1 MRCPR
6 RRVAAAHALSIVTAQ
21 NGGVQPDP
29 KAASALGVASS
40 AMSLRDTI
48 VEVEDFD
55 LEQKFT
61 LVRGRVLLTGVQA
74 LVRLP
79 IDQHRADARRGL
91 RTATFIS
98 GYQGSPLGTV
108 DLTIERHRDVLDAH
122 DVVWVPGVNEELAAS
137 AVWGSQEPLL
147 GPLRSHD
154 GVVGMWYGKGPGVD
168 RCGDVFK
175 HANFKGTAP
184 NGGVLALAGD
194 DPLAKSS
201 TLPTQVEP
209 SFYDAQI
216 PILYPGSMQEII
228 DLGLHGIALSR
239 YSGLWVAFKIVTTI
253 ADGFGI
259 AEVAPDRIVPTLP
272 ELEIDGRPWR
282 HAQRP
287 GLVTPLSL
295 EQERDIAYGRL
306 EAAVA
311 YAAANGLNEISGATG
326 AARLG
331 IAAAGRTFAELRQ
344 ALADLGLDDDALR
357 RFGIRL
363 LRLGMVWP
371 MEPEIVRR
379 FAGGLNEILVL
390 DEKRAFIELFV
401 RDILYGRAGAPRIVG
416 KTDERGRRLVP
427 ADGELSADRIAA
439 VVADRLRSGVL
450 GGEVGSLPVAVEA
463 RLALIEAA
471 SKAGAAEV
479 ARAPYWC
486 SGCPHNRST
495 AVPDGSFAAAG
506 VGCHAMA
513 LWIDDRAKVVHQ
525 MGGEGATWI
534 GRAPFT
540 DRPHMF
546 QNVGDGT
553 FFHSASL
560 AVRAAVAAGVDITY
574 KILYNGAVAM
584 TGGQDVAGVMGVPEL
599 TRAMA
604 AEGVGR
610 IIVCSDEPGRHAGGG
625 PLATGAEVWGR
636 DRLEEAQLLLRD
648 TPGVTV
654 LIYDQQCAA
663 EKRRER
669 KRGLRP
675 TPTKRIFINEA
686 VCEGCGDCGA
696 KSHCLSV
703 QPVDT
708 ELGPKTRIHQS
719 SCNFDYTCIEG
730 DCPSFIR
737 VKTRTAKN
745 RTAGTAAGAASAS
758 GAAGAARTVR
768 AQPPA
773 DIEEPD
779 RPVPGPGGYA
789 VFMAGVGGT
798 GVVTVSQVLA
808 TAALLDGL
816 HVLGLDQTGLSQK
829 GGPVVSHLRFFDG
842 EASGANLIGAGDA
855 DCYLG
860 LDLLVAADPKN
871 LTRADP
877 ARTLAVVSTSKL
889 PTGDMVAHPDETYPD
904 IDGLLSAIDGATR
917 AGDSVRLDADR
928 MADALLGTAMPA
940 NVLALGAAY
949 QAGGIPVSAVSIE
962 RAIELNGVA
971 VAANI
976 AAFRWGRV
984 YRRDGA
990 DGLVSL
996 AGVAAAATSPEAP
1009 VAAPGLGL
1017 DSVPARAKAAAKA
1030 LVQASGL
1037 AQVPGP
1043 AGAAL
1048 AEMVER
1054 RAADLVDYQSAGL
1067 ASEYVDFVA
1076 AASARER
1083 EVMGERTEL
1092 AAAVAHYLYKL
1103 TAYKD
1108 EYEVARLHLRPGL
1121 RQALRDAVGEYAGYR
1136 ILLHPPALRALG
1148 LKRKISLGPLQ
1159 RPALAVLKAMR
1170 RLRGTPLDLFGY
1182 AKVRRVERQLIADYR
1197 ALMEAELDTL
1207 TPDTC
1212 ERAVKLAQLP
1222 EVIRGYEDVKL
1233 AGVDRFR
1240 EQVRAIRNPDTQPV
1254 TLTPKPAS

>member
-1 MRCPR
+1 MPSDA
-6 RRVAAAHALSIVTAQ
+6 VPQT
-21 NGGVQPDP
+21 
-29 KAASALGVASS
+29 
-40 AMSLRDTI
+40 
-48 VEVEDFD
+48 EDFD
-55 LEQKFT
+55 LDRKFT
-61 LVRGRVLLTGVQA
+61 LERGRVLVTGVQA

-79 IDQHRADARRGL
+79 IDQHRADAARGL

-108 DLTIERHRDVLDAH
+108 DLTIERHLDLLTAH
-122 DVVWVPGVNEELAAS
+122 DVVWVPGVNEELAAT

-147 GPLRSHD
+147 GPLARHD

-184 NGGVLALAGD
+184 NGGVLVLAGD
-194 DPLAKSS
+194 DPMAKSS

-209 SFYDAQI
+209 AFYDAQI
-216 PILYPGSMQEII
+216 PVLYPGTMQEVI

-239 YSGLWVAFKIVTTI
+239 YSGLWTAFKIVTTV
-253 ADGFGI
+253 ADGFGV
-259 AEVAPDRIVPTLP
+259 AEVAPNRIMPVDP
-272 ELEIDGRPWR
+272 ELEIDGEPWR
-282 HAQRP
+282 HVQRP

-295 EQERDIAYGRL
+295 EQEKDIVYGRL
-306 EAAVA
+306 EAATA
-311 YAAANGLNEISGATG
+311 YAAANGLNEISGAAG

-331 IAAAGRTFAELRQ
+331 IAAAGRTFTELRQ
-344 ALADLGLDDDALR
+344 ALDDLGLNDEALR
-357 RFGIRL
+357 HFGIRL
-363 LRLGMVWP
+363 LRLGIVWP
-371 MEPEIVRR
+371 VEPEIVRR
-379 FAGGLNEILVL
+379 FAGGLDEILVL

-401 RDILYGRAGAPRIVG
+401 RDILYGRAGAPRVVG
-416 KTDERGRRLVP
+416 KTDEQGRRLVP
-427 ADGELSADRIAA
+427 ADGELSADRIA
-439 VVADRLRSGVL
+439 VVIADRLRSGVL
-450 GGEVGSLPVAVEA
+450 GGEVGALPVAVEA

-471 SKAGAAEV
+471 ARAGEAEV
-479 ARAPYWC
+479 ARTPYWC

-495 AVPDGSFAAAG
+495 AAPDGSFVGAG

-513 LWIDDRAKVVHQ
+513 LWIDDRAQIVHQ

-540 DRPHMF
+540 ERHHIF

-584 TGGQDVAGVMGVPEL
+584 TGGQDVAGSIGVAEL
-599 TRAMA
+599 TQAMA
-604 AEGVGR
+604 AEGVSR
-610 IIVCSDEPGRHAGGG
+610 IIVCSDDPDRHTSGAA
-625 PLATGAEVWGR
+625 LAEGADVWGR
-636 DRLEEAQLLLRD
+636 DRLDEAQIALRD

-708 ELGPKTRIHQS
+708 ELGTKTRIHQS

-737 VKTRTAKN
+737 VKTRPGPA
-745 RTAGTAAGAASAS
+745 RTSATVAAGTGRAAPSA
-758 GAAGAARTVR
+758 
-768 AQPPA
+768 PPA
-773 DIEEPD
+773 DIAEPD
-779 RPVPGPGGYA
+779 RPVPGPDGFT

-816 HVLGLDQTGLSQK
+816 GVIGLDQTGLSQK
-829 GGPVVSHLRFFDG
+829 GGPVVSHLRFFNG
-842 EASGANLIGAGDA
+842 EASGANLIGAGGT

-860 LDLLVAADPKN
+860 MDLLVAADPKN
-871 LTRADP
+871 LAKADRD
-877 ARTLAVVSTSKL
+877 RTLAVVSTSKL
-889 PTGDMVAHPDETYPD
+889 PTGDMVAHTEETYPD
-904 IDGLLSAIDGATR
+904 TDRLLATIDGATR
-917 AGDSVRLDADR
+917 AGDGVRLDADR
-928 MADALLGTAMPA
+928 MADALLCTAMPA
-940 NVLALGAAY
+940 NVLVLGAAY
-949 QAGGIPVSAVSIE
+949 QAGGIPVSAASIE

-976 AAFRWGRV
+976 AAFRWGRL
-984 YRRDGA
+984 YRRDGI

-996 AGVAAAATSPEAP
+996 AGVAGVASAAAPTPTEP
-1009 VAAPGLGL
+1009 TAPGLGL
-1017 DSVPARAKAAAKA
+1017 DAVGARAKAAARS
-1030 LVQASGL
+1030 LVKNSGL
-1037 AQVPGP
+1037 AASTTE

-1048 AEMVER
+1048 AETVQR
-1054 RAADLVDYQSAGL
+1054 RAADLVDYQSREL
-1067 ASEYVDFVA
+1067 ASAYVDFVD

-1083 EVMGERTEL
+1083 EAMGDRTEL
-1092 AAAVAHYLYKL
+1092 ADSVARYLYKL

-1108 EYEVARLHLRPGL
+1108 EYEVARLHLRPGM
-1121 RQALRDAVGEYAGYR
+1121 ADAVRDAVGDFAGYR
-1136 ILLHPPALRALG
+1136 ILLHPPVLGALG
-1148 LKRKISLGPLQ
+1148 LKRKISLGPFQ
-1159 RPALAVLKAMR
+1159 RPALAVLKGLR
-1170 RLRGTPLDLFGY
+1170 RLRGTPLDVFGY
-1182 AKVRRVERQLIADYR
+1182 AGVRRTERELIAEYR
-1197 ALMEAELDTL
+1197 SLMQTELDAL
-1207 TPDTC
+1207 TPDTYG
-1212 ERAVKLAQLP
+1212 RALQLAQLP
-1222 EVIRGYEDVKL
+1222 DIIRGYEDVKL
-1233 AGVDRFR
+1233 ANVERFR
-1240 EQVRAIRNPDTQPV
+1240 EQVRAIRSPGTRSV
-1254 TLTPKPAS
+1254 ALTAKPAG

>member
-1 MRCPR
+1 M
-6 RRVAAAHALSIVTAQ
+6 Q
-21 NGGVQPDP
+21 Q
-29 KAASALGVASS
+29 
-40 AMSLRDTI
+40 
-48 VEVEDFD
+48 DFD
-55 LEQKFT
+55 LDQKFT
-61 LVRGRVLLTGVQA
+61 LERGRVLLTGVQA

-79 IDQHRADARRGL
+79 IDQHRADAARGL

-108 DLTIERHRDVLDAH
+108 DLTIERNTALMEAH
-122 DVVWVPGVNEELAAS
+122 DVVWVPGVNEELAAT

-147 GPLRSHD
+147 GPLARHD

-184 NGGVLALAGD
+184 NGGVLVLAGD
-194 DPLAKSS
+194 DPMAKSS

-209 SFYDAQI
+209 TFYDAQI
-216 PILYPGSMQEII
+216 PVLYPGTMQEVI

-239 YSGLWVAFKIVTTI
+239 YSGLWTAFKVVTTV

-259 AEVAPDRIVPTLP
+259 AEVGPDRIVPIDP
-272 ELEIDGRPWR
+272 GLEIDGQPWR
-282 HAQRP
+282 HIQRP

-295 EQERDIAYGRL
+295 EQEKDIAYGRL

-331 IAAAGRTFAELRQ
+331 IVAAGRTFQELRQ
-344 ALADLGLDDDALR
+344 ALGDIGLDDDGLR

-379 FAGGLNEILVL
+379 FAGGLDEILVL

-401 RDILYGRAGAPRIVG
+401 RDILYGRAGAPRVVG

-427 ADGELSADRIAA
+427 ADGELGADRIAA
-439 VVADRLRSGVL
+439 IVADRLRSGVL
-450 GGEVGSLPVAVEA
+450 GGEVGALPVAVEA

-471 SKAGAAEV
+471 ARAGEAEV
-479 ARAPYWC
+479 ARTPYWC

-495 AVPDGSFAAAG
+495 VVPDGSFVGAG

-513 LWIDDRAKVVHQ
+513 LWIDDRAQIVHQ

-540 DRPHMF
+540 DRSHMF

-584 TGGQDVAGVMGVPEL
+584 TGGQDVAGAIGVPEL
-599 TRAMA
+599 TQSMD
-604 AEGVGR
+604 AEGVSR
-610 IIVCSDEPGRHAGGG
+610 IIVCSDDPDRHTGDA
-625 PLATGAEVWGR
+625 PLAEGAEIWGR
-636 DRLEEAQLLLRD
+636 GRLEEAQLALRD

-654 LIYDQQCAA
+654 LIYDQECAA

-708 ELGPKTRIHQS
+708 ELGTKTRIHQS

-730 DCPSFIR
+730 DCPSFIQ
-737 VKTRTAKN
+737 VKTRPAK
-745 RTAGTAAGAASAS
+745 AKAAAAGAVRVA
-758 GAAGAARTVR
+758 R
-768 AQPPA
+768 AQPPH
-773 DIEEPD
+773 DIAEPD
-779 RPVPGPGGYA
+779 LPVPGPDGYGL
-789 VFMAGVGGT
+789 FMAGVGGT

-816 HVLGLDQTGLSQK
+816 DVMGVDQTGLSQK

-842 EASGANLIGAGDA
+842 EAKGANLIGAGGA

-871 LTRADP
+871 LAKADP
-877 ARTLAVVSTSKL
+877 ERTVAVVSTSKL
-889 PTGDMVAHPDETYPD
+889 PTGDMVAHVEETYPD
-904 IDGLLSAIDGATR
+904 IAEMLATIDGATR
-917 AGDSVRLDADR
+917 SGASVRLDADR

-949 QAGGIPVSAVSIE
+949 QAGGIPVSAASIE

-971 VAANI
+971 VATNI

-984 YRRDGA
+984 YVREGT

-996 AGVAAAATSPEAP
+996 AGVASAATAETTA
-1009 VAAPGLGL
+1009 AAPGLGL
-1017 DSVPARAKAAAKA
+1017 DSVPARAKATARS
-1030 LVQASGL
+1030 LVQNSGL
-1037 AQVPGP
+1037 AAIPTDG
-1043 AGAAL
+1043 GAAMV
-1048 AEMVER
+1048 ETVER
-1054 RAADLVDYQSAGL
+1054 RAADLVHYQSREL
-1067 ASEYVDFVA
+1067 ASQYVDFVDA
-1076 AASARER
+1076 AAARER
-1083 EVMGERTEL
+1083 EVMGDRTEL
-1092 AAAVAHYLYKL
+1092 AEAVARYLYKL

-1108 EYEVARLHLRPGL
+1108 EYEVARLHLRPGV
-1121 RQALRDAVGEYAGYR
+1121 ADAMRDAVGDFAGYR
-1136 ILLHPPALRALG
+1136 ILLHPPMLRALG
-1148 LKRKISLGPLQ
+1148 LKRKISMGPFQ
-1159 RPALAVLKAMR
+1159 RPALVVLKALR
-1170 RLRGTPLDLFGY
+1170 RLRGTPFDLFGY
-1182 AKVRRVERQLIADYR
+1182 AKVRRVERELIAEYR
-1197 ALMEAELDTL
+1197 TLMEAELDSL
-1207 TPDTC
+1207 TPATY

-1222 EVIRGYEDVKL
+1222 DVIRGYEDVKL
-1233 AGVDRFR
+1233 AGVERFR
-1240 EQVRAIRNPDTQPV
+1240 QEVRAIRSPDARPV
-1254 TLTPKPAS
+1254 ALTAKPAG

>member
-1 MRCPR
+1 
-6 RRVAAAHALSIVTAQ
+6 
-21 NGGVQPDP
+21 
-29 KAASALGVASS
+29 
-40 AMSLRDTI
+40 MSLRDTDERI
-48 VEVEDFD
+48 RSNPPPGNEDFD
-55 LEQKFT
+55 LDQKFT
-61 LVRGRVLLTGVQA
+61 LERGRVLVTGVQA

-79 IDQHRADARRGL
+79 IDQHRADAARGL

-108 DLTIERHRDVLDAH
+108 DLTIERNMDLLADH
-122 DVVWVPGVNEELAAS
+122 DVVWVPGVNEELAAT

-147 GPLRSHD
+147 GPLARHD

-184 NGGVLALAGD
+184 NGGVLVLAGD
-194 DPLAKSS
+194 DPMAKSS

-209 SFYDAQI
+209 AFYDAQI
-216 PILYPGSMQEII
+216 PILYPGTMQEVI

-239 YSGLWVAFKIVTTI
+239 YSGLWAAFKVVTTV
-253 ADGFGI
+253 ADGFGV
-259 AEVAPDRIVPTLP
+259 AEVAPDRIVPVDP
-272 ELEIDGRPWR
+272 GLEVDGVPWR
-282 HAQRP
+282 HVQRP

-295 EQERDIAYGRL
+295 EQEKDIAYGRL
-306 EAAVA
+306 EAATA
-311 YAAANGLNEISGATG
+311 YAAANGLNEISGAAG

-331 IAAAGRTFAELRQ
+331 IVAAGRTFEEMRQ
-344 ALADLGLDDDALR
+344 ALGDLGLDDEALR
-357 RFGIRL
+357 HFGIRL

-371 MEPEIVRR
+371 LEPEIVRR
-379 FAGGLNEILVL
+379 FAGGLDEILVL

-401 RDILYGRAGAPRIVG
+401 RDILYGRTGAPRVVG

-427 ADGELSADRIAA
+427 ADGELSADRIAV

-450 GGEVGSLPVAVEA
+450 GGEVGALPVAVEA
-463 RLALIEAA
+463 RLGLIEAA
-471 SKAGAAEV
+471 ARAGEAEV
-479 ARAPYWC
+479 ARTPYWC

-495 AVPDGSFAAAG
+495 EAPEGSFVGAG

-513 LWIDDRAKVVHQ
+513 LWIDDRAQIVHQ

-540 DRPHMF
+540 DRPHIF

-560 AVRAAVAAGVDITY
+560 AVRAAVAAGIDITY

-584 TGGQDVAGVMGVPEL
+584 TGGQDVAGSIGVPEL
-599 TRAMA
+599 TQAMA
-604 AEGVGR
+604 AEGVSR
-610 IIVCSDEPGRHAGGG
+610 IIVCSDDPDRHTDGG
-625 PLATGAEVWGR
+625 PLAEGTDIWGR
-636 DRLEEAQLLLRD
+636 DRLDEAQIALRD

-708 ELGPKTRIHQS
+708 ELGTKTRIHQS

-737 VKTRTAKN
+737 VKTRPDPA
-745 RTAGTAAGAASAS
+745 RASARAGAAV
-758 GAAGAARTVR
+758 AAGGGRAAPS
-768 AQPPA
+768 PPPT
-773 DIEEPD
+773 DIAEPE
-779 RPVPGPGGYA
+779 RPVPGPDGFA

-808 TAALLDGL
+808 TAALLDG
-816 HVLGLDQTGLSQK
+816 VGVMGVDQTGLSQK

-842 EASGANLIGAGDA
+842 EASGANLIGAGGT

-871 LTRADP
+871 LAKADRD
-877 ARTLAVVSTSKL
+877 RTLAVVSTSKL
-889 PTGDMVAHPDETYPD
+889 PTGDMVAHVTETYPD
-904 IDGLLSAIDGATR
+904 TGQMLSTIDGATR
-917 AGDSVRLDADR
+917 AGAGVRLDADR
-928 MADALLGTAMPA
+928 MADSLLGTAMPA
-940 NVLALGAAY
+940 NVLVLGAAY
-949 QAGGIPVSAVSIE
+949 QAGGIPVSAASIE

-984 YRRDGA
+984 YGRDGI

-996 AGVAAAATSPEAP
+996 AGVAGVANPASAETES
-1009 VAAPGLGL
+1009 AAPGLGL
-1017 DSVPARAKAAAKA
+1017 DSAGARAKATARS
-1030 LVQASGL
+1030 LVEDSGL
-1037 AQVPGP
+1037 AAAPGDG
-1043 AGAAL
+1043 GAAL
-1048 AEMVER
+1048 AETVER
-1054 RAADLVDYQSAGL
+1054 RAADLVDYQSQRL
-1067 ASEYVDFVA
+1067 ASQYVDFVD

-1083 EVMGERTEL
+1083 EVMGDRTEL
-1092 AAAVAHYLYKL
+1092 ADSVARYLYKL

-1108 EYEVARLHLRPGL
+1108 EYEVARLHLRPGM
-1121 RQALRDAVGEYAGYR
+1121 ADAVRDAVGDFAGYR
-1136 ILLHPPALRALG
+1136 ILLLPPALRALG

-1159 RPALAVLKAMR
+1159 RPALAVLKGLR
-1170 RLRGTPLDLFGY
+1170 RLRGTPFDVFGY
-1182 AKVRRVERQLIADYR
+1182 AEVRRTERELISEYR
-1197 ALMEAELDTL
+1197 SLMEAELDAL
-1207 TPDTC
+1207 TPATY
-1212 ERAVKLAQLP
+1212 ERAIELAQLP
-1222 EVIRGYEDVKL
+1222 DVIRGYEDVKL
-1233 AGVDRFR
+1233 ANVERFHQ
-1240 EQVRAIRNPDTQPV
+1240 QVRAIRSPDTRPV
-1254 TLTPKPAS
+1254 ALTAKPGS

>member
-1 MRCPR
+1 M
-6 RRVAAAHALSIVTAQ
+6 S
-21 NGGVQPDP
+21 PDP
-29 KAASALGVASS
+29 PQQSTLP
-40 AMSLRDTI
+40 
-48 VEVEDFD
+48 DFD
-55 LEQKFT
+55 LDQKFT
-61 LVRGRVLLTGVQA
+61 LERGRVLVTGVQA

-79 IDQHRADARRGL
+79 IDQHRADAARGL

-108 DLTIERHRDVLDAH
+108 DLTIERNLDLLTAH
-122 DVVWVPGVNEELAAS
+122 EVVWVPGVNEELAAT

-147 GPLRSHD
+147 GPLARHD

-175 HANFKGTAP
+175 HANFKGTAA
-184 NGGVLALAGD
+184 NGGVLVLAGD

-209 SFYDAQI
+209 TFYDAQI
-216 PILYPGSMQEII
+216 PVLYPGTMQEVI
-228 DLGLHGIALSR
+228 DLGLHGIAMSR
-239 YSGLWVAFKIVTTI
+239 YSGLWVAFKIVTTV
-253 ADGFGI
+253 ADGFGV
-259 AEVAPDRIVPTLP
+259 AEVAPDRVVPVDP
-272 ELEIDGRPWR
+272 ELEVDGEPWR
-282 HAQRP
+282 HVQRP

-295 EQERDIAYGRL
+295 EQEKDIAYGRL
-306 EAAVA
+306 EAATA
-311 YAAANGLNEISGATG
+311 YAAANGLNEISWSAG

-331 IAAAGRTFAELRQ
+331 IVAAGRTFTELRQ
-344 ALADLGLDDDALR
+344 ALGDLGLDDEALR

-371 MEPEIVRR
+371 VEPEIVRR
-379 FAGGLNEILVL
+379 FASGLDEILVL

-401 RDILYGRAGAPRIVG
+401 RDILYGRAGAPRVVG

-427 ADGELSADRIAA
+427 ADGELSADRIA
-439 VVADRLRSGVL
+439 VIVAERLRSGLL
-450 GGEVGSLPVAVEA
+450 GGEVGALPVVVEA
-463 RLALIEAA
+463 RLGLIEAA
-471 SKAGAAEV
+471 ARATEAEV
-479 ARAPYWC
+479 ARTPYWC

-495 AVPDGSFAAAG
+495 SAPDGSFVGAG

-513 LWIDDRAKVVHQ
+513 LWIDDRAQIVHQ

-540 DRPHMF
+540 DRPHIF

-584 TGGQDVAGVMGVPEL
+584 TGGQDVAGSIGVPEL
-599 TRAMA
+599 TRSMA
-604 AEGVGR
+604 AEGVSR
-610 IIVCSDEPGRHAGGG
+610 IIVCSDDPDRHTDDG
-625 PLATGAEVWGR
+625 PLAEGADVWGR
-636 DRLEEAQLLLRD
+636 DRLDEAQLALRD
-648 TPGVTV
+648 TPGVTL

-675 TPTKRIFINEA
+675 TPTKRIFINED

-708 ELGPKTRIHQS
+708 ELGTKTRIHQS

-737 VKTRTAKN
+737 VKTRMNPT
-745 RTAGTAAGAASAS
+745 RAGAVAAAGGGRAATS
-758 GAAGAARTVR
+758 G
-768 AQPPA
+768 PPT
-773 DIEEPD
+773 DIAEPD
-779 RPVPGPGGYA
+779 RPVPGPDGFA
-789 VFMAGVGGT
+789 VFLAGVGGT

-808 TAALLDGL
+808 TAALLDGMG
-816 HVLGLDQTGLSQK
+816 VMGLDQTGLSQK

-842 EASGANLIGAGDA
+842 EASGANLIGAGGT

-871 LTRADP
+871 LAKADTD
-877 ARTLAVVSTSKL
+877 RTLAVVSTSKL
-889 PTGDMVAHPDETYPD
+889 PTGDMVAHVEETYPD
-904 IDGLLSAIDGATR
+904 TDQMLSTIDGATR
-917 AGDSVRLDADR
+917 SDACVRLDADR

-940 NVLALGAAY
+940 NVVMLGAAY
-949 QAGGIPVSAVSIE
+949 QAGGIPVSAASIE

-984 YRRDGA
+984 YVGDGI

-996 AGVAAAATSPEAP
+996 AGVAPAAASAESES
-1009 VAAPGLGL
+1009 AAPGLGL
-1017 DSVPARAKAAAKA
+1017 DSVGARAEATARS
-1030 LVQASGL
+1030 LVENSGL
-1037 AQVPGP
+1037 DAVVGDG
-1043 AGAAL
+1043 GAAL
-1048 AEMVER
+1048 VEIVRR
-1054 RAADLVDYQSAGL
+1054 RAADLVDYQSREL
-1067 ASEYVDFVA
+1067 ASRYVDFVD

-1083 EVMGERTEL
+1083 EVMGDRTEL
-1092 AAAVAHYLYKL
+1092 ASSVARYLYKL

-1108 EYEVARLHLRPGL
+1108 EYEVARLHLRPGV
-1121 RQALRDAVGEYAGYR
+1121 ADAVRDAVGDFAGYR
-1136 ILLHPPALRALG
+1136 ILLHPPVLRALG
-1148 LKRKISLGPLQ
+1148 LKRKISLGPFQ
-1159 RPALAVLKAMR
+1159 RPALAVLKGLR
-1170 RLRGTPLDLFGY
+1170 RLRGTPFDVFGY
-1182 AKVRRVERQLIADYR
+1182 AEVRRVERELIAQYR
-1197 ALMEAELDTL
+1197 SLMEAELDAL
-1207 TPDTC
+1207 TPATYD
-1212 ERAVKLAQLP
+1212 RALRLAQLP
-1222 EVIRGYEDVKL
+1222 DVIRGYEDVKL
-1233 AGVDRFR
+1233 ANVERFR
-1240 EQVRAIRNPDTQPV
+1240 EQVRAVRSPDARPV
-1254 TLTPKPAS
+1254 ALTAKPPG

>member
-1 MRCPR
+1 
-6 RRVAAAHALSIVTAQ
+6 
-21 NGGVQPDP
+21 
-29 KAASALGVASS
+29 
-40 AMSLRDTI
+40 MSLGEI
-48 VEVEDFD
+48 KDFD
-55 LEQKFT
+55 LDQKFT
-61 LVRGRVLLTGVQA
+61 LERGRVLVTGVQA

-79 IDQHRADARRGL
+79 VDQHRADAARGL

-108 DLTIERHRDVLDAH
+108 DLTIERHLDLLTAH
-122 DVVWVPGVNEELAAS
+122 DVVWVPGVNEELAAT

-147 GPLRSHD
+147 GPLARHD

-184 NGGVLALAGD
+184 NGGVLVLAGD
-194 DPLAKSS
+194 DPMAKSS

-209 SFYDAQI
+209 AFYDAQI
-216 PILYPGSMQEII
+216 PVLYPGTMQEVI

-239 YSGLWVAFKIVTTI
+239 YSGLWTAFKIVTTV
-253 ADGFGI
+253 ADGFGV
-259 AEVAPDRIVPTLP
+259 AEVAPDRILPVDP
-272 ELEIDGRPWR
+272 ELEIDGEPWR
-282 HAQRP
+282 HVQRP

-295 EQERDIAYGRL
+295 EQEKDIVYGRL
-306 EAAVA
+306 EAATA
-311 YAAANGLNEISGATG
+311 YAAANGLNEIGGAAG

-331 IAAAGRTFAELRQ
+331 IVAAGRTFTELRQ
-344 ALADLGLDDDALR
+344 ALDDLGLDDQALR
-357 RFGIRL
+357 HFGIRL

-371 MEPEIVRR
+371 VEPEIVRR
-379 FAGGLNEILVL
+379 FAAGLDEILVL

-401 RDILYGRAGAPRIVG
+401 RDILYGRAGAPRVVG

-450 GGEVGSLPVAVEA
+450 GGDVGALPVAVEA

-471 SKAGAAEV
+471 
-479 ARAPYWC
+479 ARAGEAVLARTPYWC

-495 AVPDGSFAAAG
+495 AAPDGSFVGAG

-513 LWIDDRAKVVHQ
+513 LWIDDRAQIVHQ

-540 DRPHMF
+540 ERPHIF

-584 TGGQDVAGVMGVPEL
+584 TGGQDVAGSIGVAEL
-599 TRAMA
+599 TQAMA
-604 AEGVGR
+604 AEGVSR
-610 IIVCSDEPGRHAGGG
+610 IIVCSDDPDRHTSGAA
-625 PLATGAEVWGR
+625 LAEGADVWGR
-636 DRLEEAQLLLRD
+636 DRLDEAQIALRD

-708 ELGPKTRIHQS
+708 ELGTKTRIHQS

-737 VKTRTAKN
+737 VKTRPDPARSSATV
-745 RTAGTAAGAASAS
+745 AAGAGRAAQSA
-758 GAAGAARTVR
+758 
-768 AQPPA
+768 PPA
-773 DIEEPD
+773 EIAEPE
-779 RPVPGPGGYA
+779 RPVPGPDGFA

-816 HVLGLDQTGLSQK
+816 GVIGLDQTGLSQK

-842 EASGANLIGAGDA
+842 EASGANLIGAGGT

-860 LDLLVAADPKN
+860 MDLLVAADPKN
-871 LTRADP
+871 LAKADRD
-877 ARTLAVVSTSKL
+877 RTLAVVSTSKL
-889 PTGDMVAHPDETYPD
+889 PTGDMVAHTEETYPD
-904 IDGLLSAIDGATR
+904 TDRLLATIDSATR
-917 AGDSVRLDADR
+917 AGDGVRLDADR

-940 NVLALGAAY
+940 NVLVLGAAY
-949 QAGGIPVSAVSIE
+949 QAGGIPVSAASIE

-976 AAFRWGRV
+976 AAFRWGRL
-984 YRRDGA
+984 YRRDGI

-996 AGVAAAATSPEAP
+996 AGVAGVASVAAPAP
-1009 VAAPGLGL
+1009 TEPAAPGLGL
-1017 DSVPARAKAAAKA
+1017 DSVGTRAKAAARA
-1030 LVQASGL
+1030 LVENSGL
-1037 AQVPGP
+1037 AAVPGDR
-1043 AGAAL
+1043 AAAL
-1048 AEMVER
+1048 AETVER
-1054 RAADLVDYQSAGL
+1054 RAADLVDYQSRVL
-1067 ASEYVDFVA
+1067 ASAYVDFVD

-1083 EVMGERTEL
+1083 EVMGDRTEL
-1092 AAAVAHYLYKL
+1092 AESVARYLYKL

-1108 EYEVARLHLRPGL
+1108 EYEVARLHLRPGMDD
-1121 RQALRDAVGEYAGYR
+1121 AMRDAVGDFAGYR
-1136 ILLHPPALRALG
+1136 VLLHPPVLRALG
-1148 LKRKISLGPLQ
+1148 LKRKISLGPFQ
-1159 RPALAVLKAMR
+1159 RPALAVLKGLR
-1170 RLRGTPLDLFGY
+1170 RLRGTPFDVFGY
-1182 AKVRRVERQLIADYR
+1182 AGVRRTERELIAEYR
-1197 ALMEAELDTL
+1197 SLMETELDAL
-1207 TPDTC
+1207 TPDTYG
-1212 ERAVKLAQLP
+1212 RALQLAQLP
-1222 EVIRGYEDVKL
+1222 DIIRGYEDVKL
-1233 AGVDRFR
+1233 ANVERFR
-1240 EQVRAIRNPDTQPV
+1240 EQVRAIRSPGTRPV
-1254 TLTPKPAS
+1254 ALTAKPAG

>member
-1 MRCPR
+1 M
-6 RRVAAAHALSIVTAQ
+6 Q
-21 NGGVQPDP
+21 Q
-29 KAASALGVASS
+29 
-40 AMSLRDTI
+40 
-48 VEVEDFD
+48 DFD
-55 LEQKFT
+55 LDQKFT
-61 LVRGRVLLTGVQA
+61 LERGRVLLTGVQA

-79 IDQHRADARRGL
+79 IDQHRADAARGL

-108 DLTIERHRDVLDAH
+108 DLTIERNTALMEAH
-122 DVVWVPGVNEELAAS
+122 DVVWVPGVNEELAAT

-147 GPLRSHD
+147 GPLARHD

-184 NGGVLALAGD
+184 NGGVLVLAGD
-194 DPLAKSS
+194 DPMAKSS

-209 SFYDAQI
+209 TFYDAQI
-216 PILYPGSMQEII
+216 PVLYPGTMQEVI

-239 YSGLWVAFKIVTTI
+239 YSGLWTAFKVVTTV

-259 AEVAPDRIVPTLP
+259 AEVGPDRIVPVDP
-272 ELEIDGRPWR
+272 GLEIDGQPWR
-282 HAQRP
+282 HIQRP

-295 EQERDIAYGRL
+295 EQEKDIAYGRL

-331 IAAAGRTFAELRQ
+331 IVAAGRTFQELRQ
-344 ALADLGLDDDALR
+344 ALGDIGLDDDGLR

-379 FAGGLNEILVL
+379 FAGGLDEILVL

-401 RDILYGRAGAPRIVG
+401 RDILYGRAGAPRVVG

-427 ADGELSADRIAA
+427 ADGELGADRIAA
-439 VVADRLRSGVL
+439 IVADRLRSGVL
-450 GGEVGSLPVAVEA
+450 GGEVGALPVAVEA

-471 SKAGAAEV
+471 ARAGEAEV
-479 ARAPYWC
+479 ARTPYWC

-495 AVPDGSFAAAG
+495 VVPDGSFVGAG

-513 LWIDDRAKVVHQ
+513 LWIDDRAQIVHQ

-540 DRPHMF
+540 DRSHMF

-584 TGGQDVAGVMGVPEL
+584 TGGQDVAGAIGVPEL
-599 TRAMA
+599 TQSMD
-604 AEGVGR
+604 AEGVSR
-610 IIVCSDEPGRHAGGG
+610 IIVCSDDPDRHTGDA
-625 PLATGAEVWGR
+625 PLAEGAEIWGR
-636 DRLEEAQLLLRD
+636 GRLEEAQLALRD

-654 LIYDQQCAA
+654 LIYDQECAA

-708 ELGPKTRIHQS
+708 ELGTKTRIHQS

-730 DCPSFIR
+730 DCPSFIQ
-737 VKTRTAKN
+737 VKTRPAK
-745 RTAGTAAGAASAS
+745 AKAAAAGAVRVA
-758 GAAGAARTVR
+758 R
-768 AQPPA
+768 AQPPH
-773 DIEEPD
+773 DIAEPD
-779 RPVPGPGGYA
+779 LPVPGPDGYGL
-789 VFMAGVGGT
+789 FMAGVGGT

-816 HVLGLDQTGLSQK
+816 DVMGVDQTGLSQK

-842 EASGANLIGAGDA
+842 EAKGANLIGAGGA

-871 LTRADP
+871 LAKADP
-877 ARTLAVVSTSKL
+877 ERTVAVVSTSKL
-889 PTGDMVAHPDETYPD
+889 PTGDMVAHVEETYPD
-904 IDGLLSAIDGATR
+904 IAEMLATIDGATR
-917 AGDSVRLDADR
+917 SGASVRLDADR

-949 QAGGIPVSAVSIE
+949 QAGGIPVSAASIE

-971 VAANI
+971 VATNI

-984 YRRDGA
+984 YVREGT

-996 AGVAAAATSPEAP
+996 AGVASAATAETTA
-1009 VAAPGLGL
+1009 AAPGLGL
-1017 DSVPARAKAAAKA
+1017 DSVPARAKATARS
-1030 LVQASGL
+1030 LVQNSGL
-1037 AQVPGP
+1037 AAIPTDG
-1043 AGAAL
+1043 GAAMV
-1048 AEMVER
+1048 ETVER
-1054 RAADLVDYQSAGL
+1054 RAADLVHYQSREL
-1067 ASEYVDFVA
+1067 ASQYVDFVDA
-1076 AASARER
+1076 AAARER
-1083 EVMGERTEL
+1083 EVMGDRTEL
-1092 AAAVAHYLYKL
+1092 AESVARYLYKL

-1108 EYEVARLHLRPGL
+1108 EYEVARLHLRPGV
-1121 RQALRDAVGEYAGYR
+1121 ADAMRDAVGDFAGYR
-1136 ILLHPPALRALG
+1136 ILLHPPMLRALG
-1148 LKRKISLGPLQ
+1148 LKRKISMGPFQ
-1159 RPALAVLKAMR
+1159 RPALVVLKALR
-1170 RLRGTPLDLFGY
+1170 RLRGTPFDLFGY
-1182 AKVRRVERQLIADYR
+1182 AKVRRVERELIAEYR
-1197 ALMEAELDTL
+1197 TLMEAELDSL
-1207 TPDTC
+1207 TPATY

-1222 EVIRGYEDVKL
+1222 DVIRGYEDVKL
-1233 AGVDRFR
+1233 AGVERFR
-1240 EQVRAIRNPDTQPV
+1240 QEVRAIRSPDARPV
-1254 TLTPKPAS
+1254 ALTAKPAG

>member
-1 MRCPR
+1 MLSD
-6 RRVAAAHALSIVTAQ
+6 AAPQA
-21 NGGVQPDP
+21 
-29 KAASALGVASS
+29 
-40 AMSLRDTI
+40 
-48 VEVEDFD
+48 EDFD
-55 LEQKFT
+55 LDQKFT
-61 LVRGRVLLTGVQA
+61 LERGRVLLTGVQA
-74 LVRLP
+74 VVRLP
-79 IDQHRADARRGL
+79 IDQHRADAARGL

-108 DLTIERHRDVLDAH
+108 DLTIERNMALLADH
-122 DVVWVPGVNEELAAS
+122 DVVWVPGVNEELAAT

-147 GPLRSHD
+147 GPLARHD

-175 HANFKGTAP
+175 HANFKGTAAG
-184 NGGVLALAGD
+184 GGVLVLAGD
-194 DPLAKSS
+194 DPMAKSS

-209 SFYDAQI
+209 TFYDAQI
-216 PILYPGSMQEII
+216 PILYPGSIQEVI

-239 YSGLWVAFKIVTTI
+239 YSGLWTAFKIVTTV
-253 ADGFGI
+253 ADGFGV
-259 AEVAPDRIVPTLP
+259 AEVAPDRVVPVDP
-272 ELEIDGRPWR
+272 GLEIDGRPWQ
-282 HAQRP
+282 HTQRP
-287 GLVTPLSL
+287 GLVTPMSL
-295 EQERDIAYGRL
+295 EQEKDIAYGRL
-306 EAAVA
+306 TAAVA
-311 YAAANGLNEISGATG
+311 YAAANGLNEITGATG

-331 IAAAGRTFAELRQ
+331 IVAAGRTFQELRQ
-344 ALADLGLDDDALR
+344 ALGDLGLDDVALR

-371 MEPEIVRR
+371 LEPEIVRR
-379 FAGGLNEILVL
+379 FARGLDEILVL
-390 DEKRAFIELFV
+390 DEKRAFIELFL
-401 RDILYGRAGAPRIVG
+401 RDILYGRAGAPRVVG
-416 KTDERGRRLVP
+416 KTDEQGRRLVP

-450 GGEVGSLPVAVEA
+450 GGEVGALPVALEA

-471 SKAGAAEV
+471 ARAGAAAV
-479 ARAPYWC
+479 ARLPYWC

-495 AVPDGSFAAAG
+495 AAPDGSFVGAG

-513 LWIDDRAKVVHQ
+513 LWIDDRAQTVHQ

-540 DRPHMF
+540 DRPHIF

-584 TGGQDVAGVMGVPEL
+584 TGGQDVAGSIAIPEL
-599 TRAMA
+599 TGSLA
-604 AEGVGR
+604 AEGVSR
-610 IIVCSDEPGRHAGGG
+610 IIVCSDDPARHDDGG
-625 PLATGAEVWGR
+625 PLAEGAEIWSR
-636 DRLEEAQLLLRD
+636 DRLEEAQLALRD

-675 TPTKRIFINEA
+675 TPTERIFINEA

-708 ELGPKTRIHQS
+708 ELGTKTRIHQS

-730 DCPSFIR
+730 DCPSFIQ
-737 VKTRTAKN
+737 VKTRTAKT
-745 RTAGTAAGAASAS
+745 RPAGAEAKAI
-758 GAAGAARTVR
+758 AAARPGR
-768 AQPPA
+768 AAPTQPPA
-773 DIEEPD
+773 EIAEPV
-779 RPVPGPGGYA
+779 RPVPGPDGYA
-789 VFMAGVGGT
+789 LFMAGVGGT

-816 HVLGLDQTGLSQK
+816 GIMGLDQTGLSQK
-829 GGPVVSHLRFFDG
+829 GGPVVSHLRFFAG
-842 EASGANLIGAGDA
+842 EATGANLIGAGGA

-871 LTRADP
+871 LAKADP
-877 ARTLAVVSTSKL
+877 ERTLAVVSTSKL
-889 PTGDMVAHPDETYPD
+889 PTGDMVAHVEESFPD
-904 IDGLLSAIDGATR
+904 IDALTAAIDAATR
-917 AGDSVRLDADR
+917 SGIRLNADR

-940 NVLALGAAY
+940 NVIALGAAY
-949 QAGGIPVSAVSIE
+949 QAGGIPVSAASIE

-971 VAANI
+971 VAANV

-984 YRRDGA
+984 YAREGA

-996 AGVAAAATSPEAP
+996 AGVAASVTAPETAGG
-1009 VAAPGLGL
+1009 AAPGLGL
-1017 DSVPARAKAAAKA
+1017 DSVPAAARTAARA
-1030 LVQASGL
+1030 LVQQSGL
-1037 AQVPGP
+1037 AA
-1043 AGAAL
+1043 AGGADAAAL
-1048 AEMVER
+1048 AEAVER
-1054 RAADLVDYQSAGL
+1054 RAADLVDYQSQDL
-1067 ASEYVDFVA
+1067 AAAYVDFVD

-1083 EVMGERTEL
+1083 EVMGDGTEL
-1092 AAAVAHYLYKL
+1092 AEAVARNLYKL

-1121 RQALRDAVGEYAGYR
+1121 RDAVRDAVGEFARYR
-1136 ILLHPPALRALG
+1136 ILLHPPVLRALG
-1148 LKRKISLGPLQ
+1148 LKRKIGLGPFQ
-1159 RPALAVLKAMR
+1159 RPALAALKAMR
-1170 RLRGTPLDLFGY
+1170 RLRGTPLDLFGCTEL
-1182 AKVRRVERQLIADYR
+1182 RRLERQLIAEYRDLMETELDGLTPATYER
-1197 ALMEAELDTL
+1197 ALQLARL
-1207 TPDTC
+1207 PD
-1212 ERAVKLAQLP
+1212 
-1222 EVIRGYEDVKL
+1222 VIRGYEDVKL

-1240 EQVRAIRNPDTQPV
+1240 EQVRAIRSPDARPV
-1254 TLTPKPAS
+1254 ALTAKPAG

>member
-1 MRCPR
+1 M
-6 RRVAAAHALSIVTAQ
+6 
-21 NGGVQPDP
+21 
-29 KAASALGVASS
+29 
-40 AMSLRDTI
+40 
-48 VEVEDFD
+48 EDFD
-55 LEQKFT
+55 LDQKFT
-61 LVRGRVLLTGVQA
+61 LERGRVLLTGVQA

-79 IDQHRADARRGL
+79 IDQHRADAARGL

-108 DLTIERHRDVLDAH
+108 DLTIERNMALMEAH
-122 DVVWVPGVNEELAAS
+122 DVVWVPGVNEELAAT

-147 GPLRSHD
+147 GPLARHD

-184 NGGVLALAGD
+184 NGGVLVLAGD
-194 DPLAKSS
+194 DPMAKSS

-209 SFYDAQI
+209 TFYDAQI
-216 PILYPGSMQEII
+216 PVLYPGSMQEVI

-239 YSGLWVAFKIVTTI
+239 YSGLWTAFKVVTTV

-259 AEVAPDRIVPTLP
+259 AEVGPDRVVPVDP
-272 ELEIDGRPWR
+272 ELEIDGQPWR
-282 HAQRP
+282 HVQRP

-295 EQERDIAYGRL
+295 EQEKDIAYGRL

-331 IAAAGRTFAELRQ
+331 IVAAGRTFQELRQ
-344 ALADLGLDDDALR
+344 ALGDLGLDDDALR

-371 MEPEIVRR
+371 VEPEIVRR
-379 FAGGLNEILVL
+379 FAGGLDEILVL

-401 RDILYGRAGAPRIVG
+401 RDILYGRAAAPRVVG

-427 ADGELSADRIAA
+427 ADGELGADRIAA

-450 GGEVGSLPVAVEA
+450 GGEVGALPVAMEA

-471 SKAGAAEV
+471 AAAGAAEV
-479 ARAPYWC
+479 ARTPYWC

-495 AVPDGSFAAAG
+495 VVPDGSFVGAG

-513 LWIDDRAKVVHQ
+513 LWIDDRAQIVHQ

-540 DRPHMF
+540 DRTHMF

-584 TGGQDVAGVMGVPEL
+584 TGGQDVAGAIAVPGL
-599 TRAMA
+599 TQSMD
-604 AEGVGR
+604 AEGVSR
-610 IIVCSDEPGRHAGGG
+610 IIVCSDDPDRHAGGG
-625 PLATGAEVWGR
+625 PLAEGAEIWGR
-636 DRLEEAQLLLRD
+636 DRLEEAQLALRD

-708 ELGPKTRIHQS
+708 ELGTKTRIHQS

-730 DCPSFIR
+730 DCPSFIQ
-737 VKTRTAKN
+737 VKTRPAK
-745 RTAGTAAGAASAS
+745 AKAAAAGAVRVA
-758 GAAGAARTVR
+758 R
-768 AQPPA
+768 AQPPD
-773 DIEEPD
+773 DIAEPD
-779 RPVPGPGGYA
+779 LPVPGPDGYGL
-789 VFMAGVGGT
+789 FMAGVGGT

-808 TAALLDGL
+808 TAALLDGFD
-816 HVLGLDQTGLSQK
+816 VMGVDQTGLSQK

-842 EASGANLIGAGDA
+842 EAKGANLIGAGGA

-871 LTRADP
+871 LAKADP
-877 ARTLAVVSTSKL
+877 ERTVAVVSTSKL
-889 PTGDMVAHPDETYPD
+889 PTGDMVAHVEETYPD
-904 IDGLLSAIDGATR
+904 VDAMLSAIDGATR
-917 AGDSVRLDADR
+917 TGASIRLDADR

-949 QAGGIPVSAVSIE
+949 QAGGIPVSAASIE

-984 YRRDGA
+984 YVREGT

-996 AGVAAAATSPEAP
+996 AGVASAATAETAP
-1009 VAAPGLGL
+1009 AAPGLGL
-1017 DSVPARAKAAAKA
+1017 DSVPARAKATARS
-1030 LVQASGL
+1030 LVQDSGL
-1037 AQVPGP
+1037 AAIPTD
-1043 AGAAL
+1043 AGAAMV
-1048 AEMVER
+1048 ETVER
-1054 RAADLVDYQSAGL
+1054 RAADLVDYQCAAL
-1067 ASEYVDFVA
+1067 ASQYVDFVD

-1083 EVMGERTEL
+1083 EVMGDRTEL
-1092 AAAVAHYLYKL
+1092 AEAVARYLYKL

-1108 EYEVARLHLRPGL
+1108 EYEVARLHLRPGV
-1121 RQALRDAVGEYAGYR
+1121 AEAMRDAVGDFAGYR
-1136 ILLHPPALRALG
+1136 ILLHPPVLRSLG
-1148 LKRKISLGPLQ
+1148 LKRKVSLGPFQ
-1159 RPALAVLKAMR
+1159 RPALVVLKALR

-1182 AKVRRVERQLIADYR
+1182 AKVRRVERELIAEYR
-1197 ALMEAELDTL
+1197 TLMEAELDSL
-1207 TPDTC
+1207 TPATYG
-1212 ERAVKLAQLP
+1212 RAVKLAQLP
-1222 EVIRGYEDVKL
+1222 DVIRGYEDVKL
-1233 AGVDRFR
+1233 AGVEQFR
-1240 EQVRAIRNPDTQPV
+1240 QQVRAIRSPDARPV
-1254 TLTPKPAS
+1254 ALTAKPGPGG

>member
-1 MRCPR
+1 M
-6 RRVAAAHALSIVTAQ
+6 
-21 NGGVQPDP
+21 
-29 KAASALGVASS
+29 
-40 AMSLRDTI
+40 
-48 VEVEDFD
+48 EDFD
-55 LEQKFT
+55 LDQKFT
-61 LVRGRVLLTGVQA
+61 LERGRVLLTGIQA

-79 IDQHRADARRGL
+79 IDQHRADAARGL

-108 DLTIERHRDVLDAH
+108 DLTIERNMALMEAH
-122 DVVWVPGVNEELAAS
+122 DVVWVPGVNEELAAT

-147 GPLRSHD
+147 GPLARHD

-175 HANFKGTAP
+175 HANFKGTAAG
-184 NGGVLALAGD
+184 GGVLVLAGD
-194 DPLAKSS
+194 DPMAKSS

-209 SFYDAQI
+209 TFYDAQM
-216 PILYPGSMQEII
+216 PVLYPGSMQEII

-239 YSGLWVAFKIVTTI
+239 YSGLWTAFKVVTTI

-259 AEVAPDRIVPTLP
+259 AEVAPDRVIPIDP
-272 ELEIDGRPWR
+272 GLEIDGEPWR
-282 HAQRP
+282 HVQRP

-295 EQERDIAYGRL
+295 EQEKDIAYGRL

-326 AARLG
+326 VARLG
-331 IAAAGRTFAELRQ
+331 IVAAGRTFQELRQ
-344 ALADLGLDDDALR
+344 ALGDLGLDDDGLR

-363 LRLGMVWP
+363 LRMGMVWP
-371 MEPEIVRR
+371 VEPEIVRR
-379 FAGGLNEILVL
+379 FAGGLDELLVL

-401 RDILYGRAGAPRIVG
+401 RDILYGRAAAPRVVG

-439 VVADRLRSGVL
+439 IVADRLRSGVL
-450 GGEVGSLPVAVEA
+450 GGEVGALPVTVEA
-463 RLALIEAA
+463 RLAIIEAA
-471 SKAGAAEV
+471 ARAGAAEV
-479 ARAPYWC
+479 ARTPYWC

-495 AVPDGSFAAAG
+495 VVPDGSFVGAG

-513 LWIDDRAKVVHQ
+513 LWIDDRAQIVHQ

-540 DRPHMF
+540 DRSHMF

-584 TGGQDVAGVMGVPEL
+584 TGGQDVAGSIGVPEL
-599 TRAMA
+599 TQSMD
-604 AEGVGR
+604 AEGVSR
-610 IIVCSDEPGRHAGGG
+610 IIVCSDDPDRHAGGG
-625 PLATGAEVWGR
+625 PLAEGAEVWGR
-636 DRLEEAQLLLRD
+636 GRLEEAQLALRD

-708 ELGPKTRIHQS
+708 ELGTKTRIHQS

-730 DCPSFIR
+730 DCPSFIQ
-737 VKTRTAKN
+737 VKTRPAK
-745 RTAGTAAGAASAS
+745 AKASVAAAAGAGRGAPSA
-758 GAAGAARTVR
+758 
-768 AQPPA
+768 PPA
-773 DIEEPD
+773 DIAEPD
-779 RPVPGPGGYA
+779 RPVPGPDGYA

-816 HVLGLDQTGLSQK
+816 DVMGLDQTGLSQK

-842 EASGANLIGAGDA
+842 EAQGANLIGAGGA

-871 LTRADP
+871 LAKADP
-877 ARTLAVVSTSKL
+877 ERTVAVVSTSKL
-889 PTGDMVAHPDETYPD
+889 PTGDMVAHVEETYPD
-904 IDGLLSAIDGATR
+904 IDGMLSSIDGATR
-917 AGDSVRLDADR
+917 TGASVRLDADR

-949 QAGGIPVSAVSIE
+949 QAGGIPVSAASIE

-971 VAANI
+971 VATNI

-984 YRRDGA
+984 YVREGT

-996 AGVAAAATSPEAP
+996 AGVASTATAETAA
-1009 VAAPGLGL
+1009 AAPGLGL
-1017 DSVPARAKAAAKA
+1017 DSVPARAKAIARS
-1030 LVQASGL
+1030 LVQHSGL
-1037 AQVPGP
+1037 AAIPGDG
-1043 AGAAL
+1043 GAA
-1048 AEMVER
+1048 MVETVQR
-1054 RAADLVDYQSAGL
+1054 RAADLVDYQSREL
-1067 ASEYVDFVA
+1067 ASQYVDFVD

-1083 EVMGERTEL
+1083 EVMGDRTEL
-1092 AAAVAHYLYKL
+1092 AEAVAGYLYKL

-1108 EYEVARLHLRPGL
+1108 EYEVGRLHLRPGV
-1121 RQALRDAVGEYAGYR
+1121 AEAMRDAVGDFAGYR
-1136 ILLHPPALRALG
+1136 ILLHPPVLRALG
-1148 LKRKISLGPLQ
+1148 LKRKISLGPFQ
-1159 RPALAVLKAMR
+1159 RPALMVLKALR
-1170 RLRGTPLDLFGY
+1170 RLRGTPFDLFGY
-1182 AKVRRVERQLIADYR
+1182 ARVRRVERELITEYR
-1197 ALMEAELDTL
+1197 TLMEAELDSL
-1207 TPDTC
+1207 TRATY

-1222 EVIRGYEDVKL
+1222 DVIRGYEEVKL
-1233 AGVDRFR
+1233 AGVQRFR
-1240 EQVRAIRNPDTQPV
+1240 EQVRAIRSPDASPV
-1254 TLTPKPAS
+1254 ALTAKPGPRG

>member
-1 MRCPR
+1 MPTD
-6 RRVAAAHALSIVTAQ
+6 AAPQA
-21 NGGVQPDP
+21 
-29 KAASALGVASS
+29 
-40 AMSLRDTI
+40 
-48 VEVEDFD
+48 EDFD
-55 LEQKFT
+55 LDQKFT
-61 LVRGRVLLTGVQA
+61 LERGRVLLTGVQA

-79 IDQHRADARRGL
+79 VDQHRADAARGL

-108 DLTIERHRDVLDAH
+108 DLTIERNMALLATH
-122 DVVWVPGVNEELAAS
+122 DVVWVPGVNEELAAT

-147 GPLRSHD
+147 GPLARHD

-184 NGGVLALAGD
+184 NGGVLVLAGD
-194 DPLAKSS
+194 DPMAKSS

-209 SFYDAQI
+209 TFYDAQI
-216 PILYPGSMQEII
+216 PVLYPGTMQEII

-239 YSGLWVAFKIVTTI
+239 YSGLWTAFKVVTTV

-259 AEVAPDRIVPTLP
+259 AEVAPDRVVPVDP
-272 ELEIDGRPWR
+272 GLEIDGQPWR
-282 HAQRP
+282 HVQRP

-295 EQERDIAYGRL
+295 EQEKDIAYGRL
-306 EAAVA
+306 TAAVA

-331 IAAAGRTFAELRQ
+331 IVAAGRTFQELRQ
-344 ALADLGLDDDALR
+344 ALGDLGLDDDGLR

-363 LRLGMVWP
+363 LRLQMVWP
-371 MEPEIVRR
+371 VEPEIVRR
-379 FAGGLNEILVL
+379 FAGGLDEILVL

-401 RDILYGRAGAPRIVG
+401 RDILYGRVGAPRVVG

-427 ADGELSADRIAA
+427 ADGELGADRIAA
-439 VVADRLRSGVL
+439 IIADRLRSGVL
-450 GGEVGSLPVAVEA
+450 GGEVGALPVAVEA

-471 SKAGAAEV
+471 ARAGEAEV
-479 ARAPYWC
+479 ARTPYWC

-495 AVPDGSFAAAG
+495 VVPDGSFVGAG

-513 LWIDDRAKVVHQ
+513 LWIDDRAQIVHQ

-540 DRPHMF
+540 DRSHMF

-584 TGGQDVAGVMGVPEL
+584 TGGQDVAGAIGVPEL
-599 TRAMA
+599 TQSMD
-604 AEGVGR
+604 AEGVSR
-610 IIVCSDEPGRHAGGG
+610 IIVCSDDPDRHTGDA
-625 PLATGAEVWGR
+625 PLAEGAEIWGR
-636 DRLEEAQLLLRD
+636 GRLEEAQLALRD

-654 LIYDQQCAA
+654 LIYDQECAA

-708 ELGPKTRIHQS
+708 ELGTKTRIHQS

-730 DCPSFIR
+730 DCPSFIQ
-737 VKTRTAKN
+737 VKTRPAK
-745 RTAGTAAGAASAS
+745 AKAAAAGAVRVA
-758 GAAGAARTVR
+758 R
-768 AQPPA
+768 AQPPH
-773 DIEEPD
+773 DIAEPD
-779 RPVPGPGGYA
+779 LPVPGPDGYGL
-789 VFMAGVGGT
+789 FMAGVGGT

-816 HVLGLDQTGLSQK
+816 DIMGVDQTGLSQK

-842 EASGANLIGAGDA
+842 EAKGANLIGAGGA

-871 LTRADP
+871 LAKADP
-877 ARTLAVVSTSKL
+877 ERTVAVVSTSKL
-889 PTGDMVAHPDETYPD
+889 PTGDMVAHVEETYPD
-904 IDGLLSAIDGATR
+904 IDGMLATIDGATR
-917 AGDSVRLDADR
+917 SGASIRLDADR

-949 QAGGIPVSAVSIE
+949 QAGGIPVSAASIE

-984 YRRDGA
+984 YVREGT

-996 AGVAAAATSPEAP
+996 AGVASAATAETAA
-1009 VAAPGLGL
+1009 AAPGLGL
-1017 DSVPARAKAAAKA
+1017 DSVPARAKATARS
-1030 LVQASGL
+1030 LVQNSGL
-1037 AQVPGP
+1037 AAIPTDG
-1043 AGAAL
+1043 GAAMV
-1048 AEMVER
+1048 ETVER
-1054 RAADLVDYQSAGL
+1054 RAADLVDYQSREL
-1067 ASEYVDFVA
+1067 ASQYVDFVD

-1083 EVMGERTEL
+1083 EVMGDRTEL
-1092 AAAVAHYLYKL
+1092 AEAVARYLYKL

-1108 EYEVARLHLRPGL
+1108 EYEVARLHLRP
-1121 RQALRDAVGEYAGYR
+1121 AAADAMRDAVGDFAGYR
-1136 ILLHPPALRALG
+1136 ILLHPPMLRALG
-1148 LKRKISLGPLQ
+1148 LKRKISMGPFQ
-1159 RPALAVLKAMR
+1159 RPALVVLKALR
-1170 RLRGTPLDLFGY
+1170 RLRGTPFDLFGY
-1182 AKVRRVERQLIADYR
+1182 AKVRRVERELIAEYR
-1197 ALMEAELDTL
+1197 TLMEAELDSL
-1207 TPDTC
+1207 TPATY

-1222 EVIRGYEDVKL
+1222 DMIRGYEDVKL
-1233 AGVDRFR
+1233 AGVERFR
-1240 EQVRAIRNPDTQPV
+1240 QEVRAIRSPDARPV
-1254 TLTPKPAS
+1254 ALTAKPAS

>member
-1 MRCPR
+1 M
-6 RRVAAAHALSIVTAQ
+6 L
-21 NGGVQPDP
+21 
-29 KAASALGVASS
+29 
-40 AMSLRDTI
+40 
-48 VEVEDFD
+48 EDFD
-55 LEQKFT
+55 LDQKFT
-61 LVRGRVLLTGVQA
+61 LKRGRVLLTGVQA

-79 IDQHRADARRGL
+79 IDQHRADAARGL
-91 RTATFIS
+91 DTATFIS

-108 DLTIERHRDVLDAH
+108 DLTIERNMALLQSH
-122 DVVWVPGVNEELAAS
+122 DVVWVPGVNEELAAT

-147 GPLRSHD
+147 GPLARHD

-175 HANFKGTAP
+175 HGNFKGTAP
-184 NGGVLALAGD
+184 NGGVLVLAGD
-194 DPLAKSS
+194 DPMAKSS

-209 SFYDAQI
+209 AFYDAQI
-216 PILYPGSMQEII
+216 PILYPGSIQEVL

-253 ADGFGI
+253 ADGFGT
-259 AEVAPDRIVPTLP
+259 AEVSPDRVVPTCP
-272 ELEIDGRPWR
+272 ELEIDGRPWQ
-282 HAQRP
+282 HTQRP
-287 GLVTPLSL
+287 GLVTPMSL

-306 EAAVA
+306 DAAVA

-344 ALADLGLDDDALR
+344 ALADLGLDDDDLR

-371 MEPEIVRR
+371 MEPEIVHR
-379 FAGGLNEILVL
+379 FARGLDEILVL
-390 DEKRAFIELFV
+390 DEKRAFIELFL
-401 RDILYGRAGAPRIVG
+401 RDVLYGRTGAPRVVG
-416 KTDERGRRLVP
+416 KTDELGKRLVP

-439 VVADRLRSGVL
+439 VVANRFRSGVL
-450 GGEVGSLPVAVEA
+450 GGELGALPVAVEA
-463 RLALIEAA
+463 RVALIEAA
-471 SKAGAAEV
+471 AKAGAAEV
-479 ARAPYWC
+479 ARSPYWC

-495 AVPDGSFAAAG
+495 AVPDGSFAGGG

-513 LWIDDRAKVVHQ
+513 LWIDDRAGVVHQ

-540 DRPHMF
+540 GRAHMF

-584 TGGQDVAGVMGVPEL
+584 TGGQDVAGAIGVPEL
-599 TRAMA
+599 TQSMA
-604 AEGVGR
+604 AEGVAR
-610 IIVCSDEPGRHAGGG
+610 IIVCSDDPDRHTTGG
-625 PLATGAEVWGR
+625 PLATGAEVWSR

-675 TPTKRIFINEA
+675 TPTRRIFINEA

-708 ELGPKTRIHQS
+708 ELGTKTRIHQS

-730 DCPSFIR
+730 DCPSFIE
-737 VKTRTAKN
+737 VKTRRA
-745 RTAGTAAGAASAS
+745 RTRAANNPMGEAPAAGV
-758 GAAGAARTVR
+758 GRAART
-768 AQPPA
+768 QPPA
-773 DIEEPD
+773 DIAEPE

-816 HVLGLDQTGLSQK
+816 DVLGLDQIGLSQK
-829 GGPVVSHLRFFDG
+829 GGPVVSHLRFFAG
-842 EASGANLIGAGDA
+842 EGSGANLIGAGDA

-877 ARTLAVVSTSKL
+877 ERTLAVVSTSKL
-889 PTGDMVAHPDETYPD
+889 PTGDMVAHIDETYPD
-904 IDGLLSAIDGATR
+904 VDGLLTTIDGATR
-917 AGDSVRLDADR
+917 AGASIRLDADR

-949 QAGGIPVSAVSIE
+949 QAGGIPVSAAAIE

-971 VAANI
+971 VKANI

-984 YRRDGA
+984 YVREGA

-996 AGVAAAATSPEAP
+996 AGVASVPTSQDQPED
-1009 VAAPGLGL
+1009 VPGLGL
-1017 DSVPARAKAAAKA
+1017 DAVPARAKATARS
-1030 LVQASGL
+1030 LMQQSGL
-1037 AQVPGP
+1037 AQVNSE
-1043 AGAAL
+1043 AGTAL
-1048 AEMVER
+1048 AELVER
-1054 RAADLVDYQSAGL
+1054 RAADLVDYQSAAL
-1067 ASEYVDFVA
+1067 ASAYVDFVDA
-1076 AASARER
+1076 TSARER
-1083 EVMGERTEL
+1083 EVMGDRTDL
-1092 AAAVAHYLYKL
+1092 AEAVARYLYKL

-1108 EYEVARLHLRPGL
+1108 EYEVARLHLRPAV
-1121 RQALRDAVGEYAGYR
+1121 RDAMHDAVGDFTGYR
-1136 ILLHPPALRALG
+1136 ILLHPPVLRALG
-1148 LKRKISLGPLQ
+1148 LKRKIRMGPFQ
-1159 RPALAVLKAMR
+1159 QPALGLLKAMR

-1182 AKVRRVERQLIADYR
+1182 AKVRRIERELITEYQTV
-1197 ALMEAELDTL
+1197 MEAELEAL
-1207 TPDTC
+1207 TPERY

-1222 EVIRGYEDVKL
+1222 DVIRGYEDVKL
-1233 AGVDRFR
+1233 AGVERFH
-1240 EQVRAIRNPDTQPV
+1240 EEMRAIRSPGTRPV
-1254 TLTPKPAS
+1254 ALTSKPAG

>member
-1 MRCPR
+1 M
-6 RRVAAAHALSIVTAQ
+6 
-21 NGGVQPDP
+21 QP
-29 KAASALGVASS
+29 
-40 AMSLRDTI
+40 
-48 VEVEDFD
+48 DFD
-55 LEQKFT
+55 LDQKFT
-61 LVRGRVLLTGVQA
+61 QERGRVLVTGVQA

-79 IDQHRADARRGL
+79 IDQHRADAARGL

-108 DLTIERHRDVLDAH
+108 DLTIERNLDLLTAH
-122 DVVWVPGVNEELAAS
+122 DVVWVPGVNEELAAT

-147 GPLRSHD
+147 GPLARHD

-184 NGGVLALAGD
+184 NGGVLVLAGD
-194 DPLAKSS
+194 DPMAKSS

-209 SFYDAQI
+209 AFYDAQI
-216 PILYPGSMQEII
+216 PVLYPGTMQEVI

-239 YSGLWVAFKIVTTI
+239 YSGLWTAFKIVTTV
-253 ADGFGI
+253 ADGFGV
-259 AEVAPDRIVPTLP
+259 AEVAPDRIVPVDP
-272 ELEIDGRPWR
+272 GLEIDGEPWR
-282 HAQRP
+282 HVQRP

-295 EQERDIAYGRL
+295 EQEKDIVYGRL
-306 EAAVA
+306 EAATA
-311 YAAANGLNEISGATG
+311 YAAANGLNEISGAAG

-331 IAAAGRTFAELRQ
+331 IVAAGRTFTELRQ
-344 ALADLGLDDDALR
+344 ALDDLGLNDEALR
-357 RFGIRL
+357 HFGIRL

-371 MEPEIVRR
+371 VEPEIVRR
-379 FAGGLNEILVL
+379 FAGGLDEILVL

-401 RDILYGRAGAPRIVG
+401 RDILYGRAGAPRVVG
-416 KTDERGRRLVP
+416 KTDEQGRRLVP
-427 ADGELSADRIAA
+427 ADGELSADRIA
-439 VVADRLRSGVL
+439 VVIADRLRSGVL
-450 GGEVGSLPVAVEA
+450 GGEVGALPVAVEA

-471 SKAGAAEV
+471 ARAGEAEV
-479 ARAPYWC
+479 ARTPYWC

-495 AVPDGSFAAAG
+495 AAPDGSFVGAG

-513 LWIDDRAKVVHQ
+513 LWIDDRAQIVHQ

-540 DRPHMF
+540 ERPHIF

-584 TGGQDVAGVMGVPEL
+584 TGGQDVAGSIGVAEL
-599 TRAMA
+599 TQAMA
-604 AEGVGR
+604 AEGVSR
-610 IIVCSDEPGRHAGGG
+610 IIVCSDDPDRHTSGAA
-625 PLATGAEVWGR
+625 LAEGADVWGR
-636 DRLEEAQLLLRD
+636 DRLDEAQIALRD

-708 ELGPKTRIHQS
+708 ELGTKTRIHQS

-737 VKTRTAKN
+737 VKTRPGPA
-745 RTAGTAAGAASAS
+745 RTSAAVAAGIGRAAPSA
-758 GAAGAARTVR
+758 
-768 AQPPA
+768 PPA
-773 DIEEPD
+773 DIAEPD
-779 RPVPGPGGYA
+779 RPVPGTDGFA

-816 HVLGLDQTGLSQK
+816 GVIGLDQTGLSQK
-829 GGPVVSHLRFFDG
+829 GGPVVSHLRFFNG
-842 EASGANLIGAGDA
+842 EASGANLIGAGGT

-860 LDLLVAADPKN
+860 MDLLVAADPKN
-871 LTRADP
+871 LAKADRD
-877 ARTLAVVSTSKL
+877 RTLAVVSTSKL
-889 PTGDMVAHPDETYPD
+889 PTGDMVAHTEETYPD
-904 IDGLLSAIDGATR
+904 TDRLLATIDGATR
-917 AGDSVRLDADR
+917 AGDGVRLDADR

-940 NVLALGAAY
+940 NVLVLGAAY
-949 QAGGIPVSAVSIE
+949 QAGGIPVSAASIE

-976 AAFRWGRV
+976 AAFRWGRL
-984 YRRDGA
+984 YRRDGI
-990 DGLVSL
+990 DGLVSR
-996 AGVAAAATSPEAP
+996 AGVAGVASAAAPTPTEP
-1009 VAAPGLGL
+1009 AAPGLGL
-1017 DSVPARAKAAAKA
+1017 DAVGARAKAAARS
-1030 LVQASGL
+1030 LVENSGL
-1037 AQVPGP
+1037 AASTTE

-1048 AEMVER
+1048 AETVER
-1054 RAADLVDYQSAGL
+1054 RAADLVDYQSREL
-1067 ASEYVDFVA
+1067 ASAYVDFVD

-1083 EVMGERTEL
+1083 EAMGDRTEL
-1092 AAAVAHYLYKL
+1092 ADSVARYLYKL

-1108 EYEVARLHLRPGL
+1108 EYEVARLHLRPGM
-1121 RQALRDAVGEYAGYR
+1121 ADAVRDAVGDFAGYR
-1136 ILLHPPALRALG
+1136 ILLHPPVLRALG
-1148 LKRKISLGPLQ
+1148 LKRKISLGPFQ
-1159 RPALAVLKAMR
+1159 RPSLAVLKGLR
-1170 RLRGTPLDLFGY
+1170 RLRGTPLDVFGY
-1182 AKVRRVERQLIADYR
+1182 AGVRRTERELIAEYR
-1197 ALMEAELDTL
+1197 SLMETELDAL
-1207 TPDTC
+1207 TPDTYG
-1212 ERAVKLAQLP
+1212 RALQLAQLP
-1222 EVIRGYEDVKL
+1222 DIIRGYEDVKL
-1233 AGVDRFR
+1233 ANVERFR
-1240 EQVRAIRNPDTQPV
+1240 EQVRAIRSPGTRPV
-1254 TLTPKPAS
+1254 ALTAKPAG

>member
-1 MRCPR
+1 M
-6 RRVAAAHALSIVTAQ
+6 
-21 NGGVQPDP
+21 
-29 KAASALGVASS
+29 
-40 AMSLRDTI
+40 
-48 VEVEDFD
+48 EDFD
-55 LEQKFT
+55 LDQKFT
-61 LVRGRVLLTGVQA
+61 LERGRVLLTGVQA

-79 IDQHRADARRGL
+79 IDQHRADAARGL

-108 DLTIERHRDVLDAH
+108 DLTIERNMALMEAH
-122 DVVWVPGVNEELAAS
+122 DVVWVPGVNEELAAT

-147 GPLRSHD
+147 GPLARHD

-175 HANFKGTAP
+175 HANFKGTAA
-184 NGGVLALAGD
+184 NGGVLVLAGD
-194 DPLAKSS
+194 DPMAKSS

-209 SFYDAQI
+209 TFYDAQM
-216 PILYPGSMQEII
+216 PVLYPGSMQEII

-239 YSGLWVAFKIVTTI
+239 YSGLWTAFKVVTTI

-259 AEVAPDRIVPTLP
+259 AEVAPDRVVPIDP
-272 ELEIDGRPWR
+272 GLEIDGEPWR
-282 HAQRP
+282 HVQRP

-295 EQERDIAYGRL
+295 EQEKDIAYGRL

-326 AARLG
+326 VARIG
-331 IAAAGRTFAELRQ
+331 IVAAGRTFQELRQ
-344 ALADLGLDDDALR
+344 ALGDLGLDDDGLR

-363 LRLGMVWP
+363 LRMGMVWP
-371 MEPEIVRR
+371 VEPEIVRR
-379 FAGGLNEILVL
+379 FAGGLDEILVL

-401 RDILYGRAGAPRIVG
+401 RDILYGRAGAPRVVG

-450 GGEVGSLPVAVEA
+450 GGEVGALPVAVEA

-471 SKAGAAEV
+471 ARAGAAEV
-479 ARAPYWC
+479 ARTPYWC

-495 AVPDGSFAAAG
+495 VVPDGSFVGAG

-513 LWIDDRAKVVHQ
+513 LWIDDRAQIVHQ

-540 DRPHMF
+540 DRSHMF

-584 TGGQDVAGVMGVPEL
+584 TGGQDVAGAIDVPEL
-599 TRAMA
+599 TQSMD
-604 AEGVGR
+604 AEGVSR
-610 IIVCSDEPGRHAGGG
+610 IIVCSDDPDRHAGGG
-625 PLATGAEVWGR
+625 PLAEGAEVWGR
-636 DRLEEAQLLLRD
+636 GRLEEAQLALRD

-708 ELGPKTRIHQS
+708 ELGTKTRIHQS

-730 DCPSFIR
+730 DCPSFIQ
-737 VKTRTAKN
+737 VKTRPAK
-745 RTAGTAAGAASAS
+745 AKASVAAAAGAGRGAPSA
-758 GAAGAARTVR
+758 
-768 AQPPA
+768 PPA
-773 DIEEPD
+773 DIAEPD
-779 RPVPGPGGYA
+779 RPVPGPDGYA

-816 HVLGLDQTGLSQK
+816 DVMGLDQTGLSQK

-842 EASGANLIGAGDA
+842 EAQGANLIGAGGA

-871 LTRADP
+871 LAKADP
-877 ARTLAVVSTSKL
+877 ERTVAVVSTSKL
-889 PTGDMVAHPDETYPD
+889 PTGDMVAHVEETYPD
-904 IDGLLSAIDGATR
+904 IDGMLSSIDGATR
-917 AGDSVRLDADR
+917 TGASVRLDADR

-949 QAGGIPVSAVSIE
+949 QAGGIPVSAASIE

-984 YRRDGA
+984 YVREGT

-996 AGVAAAATSPEAP
+996 AGVASTATAETAA
-1009 VAAPGLGL
+1009 AAPGLGL
-1017 DSVPARAKAAAKA
+1017 DSVPARAKAIARS
-1030 LVQASGL
+1030 LVQHSGL
-1037 AQVPGP
+1037 AAIPGDG
-1043 AGAAL
+1043 GAA
-1048 AEMVER
+1048 MVETVQR
-1054 RAADLVDYQSAGL
+1054 RAADLVDYQSREL
-1067 ASEYVDFVA
+1067 ASQYVDFVD

-1083 EVMGERTEL
+1083 EVMGDRTAL
-1092 AAAVAHYLYKL
+1092 AEAVARYLYKL

-1108 EYEVARLHLRPGL
+1108 EYEVGRLHLRPGV
-1121 RQALRDAVGEYAGYR
+1121 AEAMRDAVGDFAGYR
-1136 ILLHPPALRALG
+1136 ILLHPPVLRALG
-1148 LKRKISLGPLQ
+1148 LKRKISLGPFQ
-1159 RPALAVLKAMR
+1159 RPALVVLKALR
-1170 RLRGTPLDLFGY
+1170 RLRGTPFDLFGY
-1182 AKVRRVERQLIADYR
+1182 ARVRRVERELIAEYR
-1197 ALMEAELDTL
+1197 TLMEAELDSL
-1207 TPDTC
+1207 TRATY

-1222 EVIRGYEDVKL
+1222 DVIRGYEDVKL
-1233 AGVDRFR
+1233 AGVERFR
-1240 EQVRAIRNPDTQPV
+1240 EQVRAIRSPDASPV
-1254 TLTPKPAS
+1254 ALTAKPAG

>member
-1 MRCPR
+1 MP
-6 RRVAAAHALSIVTAQ
+6 HS
-21 NGGVQPDP
+21 
-29 KAASALGVASS
+29 KAAG
-40 AMSLRDTI
+40 
-48 VEVEDFD
+48 FD
-55 LEQKFT
+55 LDQKFT
-61 LVRGRVLLTGVQA
+61 LERGRVLLTGVQA
-74 LVRLP
+74 VVRLP
-79 IDQHRADARRGL
+79 LDQHRADAARGL
-91 RTATFIS
+91 NTATFIS

-108 DLTIERHRDVLDAH
+108 DLTIERNKALLDAH
-122 DVVWVPGVNEELAAS
+122 DVVWVPGVNEELAAT
-137 AVWGSQEPLL
+137 AVWGSQEPML
-147 GPLRSHD
+147 GPLARHD

-175 HANFKGTAP
+175 HGNFKGTAP
-184 NGGVLALAGD
+184 NGGVLVLAGD
-194 DPLAKSS
+194 DPMAKSS

-209 SFYDAQI
+209 AFYDAQM
-216 PILYPGSMQEII
+216 PILYPGSIQEII

-253 ADGFGI
+253 ADGFGT
-259 AEVAPDRIVPTLP
+259 AEVAPDRVVPALP
-272 ELEIDGRPWR
+272 ELEIDGRTW
-282 HAQRP
+282 HHTQRP
-287 GLVTPLSL
+287 GLVTPMSL
-295 EQERDIAYGRL
+295 NQEKDIAYGRL
-306 EAAVA
+306 DAAIA

-326 AARLG
+326 SARFG

-344 ALADLGLDDDALR
+344 ALSDLGLDDGALR
-357 RFGIRL
+357 RLGIRL

-379 FAGGLNEILVL
+379 FAAGLDEILVL

-401 RDILYGRAGAPRIVG
+401 RDILYGSASAPRVVG
-416 KTDERGRRLVP
+416 KTDEQGRRLVP
-427 ADGELSADRIAA
+427 SDGELSADRIAA

-450 GGEVGSLPVAVEA
+450 GGEVGALPVTAEA

-471 SKAGAAEV
+471 S
-479 ARAPYWC
+479 RAHSEAPSRLPYWC

-495 AVPDGSFAAAG
+495 VVPDGSFAGAG

-513 LWIDDRAKVVHQ
+513 LWIDDRAGIVHQ

-540 DRPHMF
+540 DRPHIF

-584 TGGQDVAGVMGVPEL
+584 TGGQDVAGAIGVPEL
-599 TRAMA
+599 TQAMA
-604 AEGVGR
+604 AEGVAR
-610 IIVCSDEPGRHAGGG
+610 IIVCSDDPDRHTGGG
-625 PLATGAEVWGR
+625 PLATGAEVWSR
-636 DRLEEAQLLLRD
+636 DRLDEAQLLLRD
-648 TPGVTV
+648 TGGVTV

-703 QPVDT
+703 QPIDT

-737 VKTRTAKN
+737 VKTRAAKT
-745 RTAGTAAGAASAS
+745 RSAKEPAAGAVQAP
-758 GAAGAARTVR
+758 RP
-768 AQPPA
+768 QPPA
-773 DIEEPD
+773 DITEPD
-779 RPVPGPGGYA
+779 RPVPGPDGYA
-789 VFMAGVGGT
+789 VFMAGVGGS

-816 HVLGLDQTGLSQK
+816 DVLGLDQTGLSQK
-829 GGPVVSHLRFFDG
+829 GGPVVSHLRFFAG

-871 LTRADP
+871 LAKAGRD
-877 ARTLAVVSTSKL
+877 RTLAVVSTSKL
-889 PTGDMVAHPDETYPD
+889 PTGDMVANVDETYPD
-904 IDGLLSAIDGATR
+904 TDGLLSAIDAATR
-917 AGDSVRLDADR
+917 SGAGVRLDTDR
-928 MADALLGTAMPA
+928 MADALLGTTMPA

-949 QAGGIPVSAVSIE
+949 QAGAIPVSSASIE

-984 YRRDGA
+984 YVHEGT

-996 AGVAAAATSPEAP
+996 AGVAPAVAASQEAP
-1009 VAAPGLGL
+1009 AVTGLGL
-1017 DSVPARAKAAAKA
+1017 DSVPARARATARSMVQESPLAAADG
-1030 LVQASGL
+1030 V
-1037 AQVPGP
+1037 
-1043 AGAAL
+1043 GAEAL
-1048 AEMVER
+1048 AELVER
-1054 RAADLVDYQSAGL
+1054 RAADLVDYQSAVL
-1067 ASEYVDFVA
+1067 ASQYVDFVD

-1083 EVMGERTEL
+1083 EVMGDRTEL
-1092 AAAVAHYLYKL
+1092 AEAVARYLYKL

-1108 EYEVARLHLRPGL
+1108 EYEVARLHLRSGL
-1121 RQALRDAVGEYAGYR
+1121 TGALRDAVGDYAGYR

-1148 LKRKISLGPLQ
+1148 LKRKITLGPLQ
-1159 RPALAVLKAMR
+1159 RPALAALKAMR
-1170 RLRGTPLDLFGY
+1170 RLRGTPFDVFGY
-1182 AKVRRVERQLIADYR
+1182 AKVRRIERKLVADYR
-1197 ALMEAELDTL
+1197 ALMETELDAL
-1207 TPDTC
+1207 TPATYG
-1212 ERAVKLAQLP
+1212 RAVKLANLP
-1222 EVIRGYEDVKL
+1222 DVIRGYEEVKL
-1233 AGVDRFR
+1233 ANVERF
-1240 EQVRAIRNPDTQPV
+1240 QQQAQAISNPDTRPV
-1254 TLTPKPAS
+1254 ALTAKPLR

>member
-1 MRCPR
+1 MP
-6 RRVAAAHALSIVTAQ
+6 S
-21 NGGVQPDP
+21 D
-29 KAASALGVASS
+29 VAS
-40 AMSLRDTI
+40 R
-48 VEVEDFD
+48 VEDFD
-55 LEQKFT
+55 LDQKFT
-61 LVRGRVLLTGVQA
+61 LQRGRVLLTGVQA

-79 IDQHRADARRGL
+79 VDQHRADAARGL

-108 DLTIERHRDVLDAH
+108 DLTIERNMALLADH
-122 DVVWVPGVNEELAAS
+122 DVVWVPGVNEELAAT

-147 GPLRSHD
+147 GPLDRHD

-175 HANFKGTAP
+175 HGNFKGTAP
-184 NGGVLALAGD
+184 NGGVLVLAGD
-194 DPLAKSS
+194 DPMAKSS

-209 SFYDAQI
+209 TFYDAQM
-216 PILYPGSMQEII
+216 PILYPGSMQEVI

-239 YSGLWVAFKIVTTI
+239 YSGLWTAFKIVTTV
-253 ADGFGI
+253 ADGFGV
-259 AEVAPDRIVPTLP
+259 AEVAPDRVVPVDP
-272 ELEIDGRPWR
+272 GLEIDGQPWR
-282 HAQRP
+282 HVQRP

-295 EQERDIAYGRL
+295 DQEKDIAYGRL
-306 EAAVA
+306 EAAAA
-311 YAAANGLNEISGATG
+311 YAAANGLNEITGATG

-331 IAAAGRTFAELRQ
+331 IVAAGRTFQELRQ
-344 ALADLGLDDDALR
+344 ALGDLGLDDDALR

-371 MEPEIVRR
+371 LEPEIVRR
-379 FAGGLNEILVL
+379 FAGGLDEILVL

-401 RDILYGRAGAPRIVG
+401 RDILYGRTGVPRVVG
-416 KTDERGRRLVP
+416 KADEQGRRLVP
-427 ADGELSADRIAA
+427 ADGELGADRIAA

-450 GGEVGSLPVAVEA
+450 GGEVGALPVAVEA
-463 RLALIEAA
+463 RLALIEEA

-479 ARAPYWC
+479 ARLPYWC

-495 AVPDGSFAAAG
+495 AAPEGSFVGAG

-513 LWIDDRAKVVHQ
+513 LWIDDRAQIVHQ

-584 TGGQDVAGVMGVPEL
+584 TGGQDVAGSIGVPEL
-599 TRAMA
+599 TQSMA
-604 AEGVGR
+604 AEGVSR
-610 IIVCSDEPGRHAGGG
+610 IIVCSDDPDRHTDGA
-625 PLATGAEVWGR
+625 PLADGAEIWGR
-636 DRLEEAQLLLRD
+636 GRLDEAQLLLRD

-737 VKTRTAKN
+737 VSTRPAKA
-745 RTAGTAAGAASAS
+745 RGSAPAAP
-758 GAAGAARTVR
+758 GAARGATTP
-768 AQPPA
+768 PPA
-773 DIEEPD
+773 GIAEPD
-779 RPVPGPGGYA
+779 RPVPGPDGFA

-816 HVLGLDQTGLSQK
+816 GVMGLDQTGLSQK

-842 EASGANLIGAGDA
+842 EASGANLIGAGGA

-871 LTRADP
+871 LAKADP
-877 ARTLAVVSTSKL
+877 DRTVAVVSTSRL
-889 PTGDMVAHPDETYPD
+889 PTGDMVAHVDETYPE
-904 IDGLLSAIDGATR
+904 IDGMLATIDGATR
-917 AGDSVRLDADR
+917 AGANVRLDADR

-940 NVLALGAAY
+940 NVVALGAAY
-949 QAGGIPVSAVSIE
+949 QAGGIPVSAASIE
-962 RAIELNGVA
+962 RAVELNGVA

-984 YRRDGA
+984 YVREGA
-990 DGLVSL
+990 DGLVSA
-996 AGVAAAATSPEAP
+996 AGVAAAAPPEAP
-1009 VAAPGLGL
+1009 AAAPGLGL
-1017 DSVPARAKAAAKA
+1017 DSVPDRAKATARS

-1037 AQVPGP
+1037 AQAPGP

-1048 AEMVER
+1048 AELVER
-1054 RAADLVDYQSAGL
+1054 RAADLADYQSRQL
-1067 ASEYVDFVA
+1067 ASQYVDFVD

-1083 EVMGERTEL
+1083 EVMGDRTEL
-1092 AAAVAHYLYKL
+1092 ASEVARHLYKL

-1121 RQALRDAVGEYAGYR
+1121 EAAVRDAVGDYAKYR
-1136 ILLHPPALRALG
+1136 ILLHPPVLRALG
-1148 LKRKISLGPLQ
+1148 LKRKISLGPFQ
-1159 RPALAVLKAMR
+1159 RPALVMLRAMR
-1170 RLRGTPLDLFGY
+1170 RLRGTPYDLFGY
-1182 AKVRRVERQLIADYR
+1182 ARVRRLERKLISEYR
-1197 ALMEAELDTL
+1197 ALMEAELDGL
-1207 TPDTC
+1207 TPASY
-1212 ERAVKLAQLP
+1212 ERALKLARLP
-1222 EVIRGYEDVKL
+1222 DVIRGYEDVKL
-1233 AGVDRFR
+1233 AGVERFR
-1240 EQVRAIRNPDTQPV
+1240 EQARAVGAPDARPV
-1254 TLTPKPAS
+1254 ALTAKPTG

>member
-1 MRCPR
+1 M
-6 RRVAAAHALSIVTAQ
+6 L
-21 NGGVQPDP
+21 
-29 KAASALGVASS
+29 
-40 AMSLRDTI
+40 
-48 VEVEDFD
+48 EDFD
-55 LEQKFT
+55 LDQKFT
-61 LVRGRVLLTGVQA
+61 LERGRVLLTGVQA

-79 IDQHRADARRGL
+79 IDQHRADAARGL

-108 DLTIERHRDVLDAH
+108 DLTIERNKALLDTH
-122 DVVWVPGVNEELAAS
+122 DVVWVPGVNEELAAT

-147 GPLRSHD
+147 GPLARHD

-184 NGGVLALAGD
+184 NGGVLVLAGD

-209 SFYDAQI
+209 TFYDAQI
-216 PILYPGSMQEII
+216 PVLYPGSMQEII

-259 AEVAPDRIVPTLP
+259 ADVGPDRVVPVDP
-272 ELEIDGRPWR
+272 ELEIDGEPWR
-282 HAQRP
+282 HIQRP

-295 EQERDIAYGRL
+295 EQEKDIAYGRL
-306 EAAVA
+306 EAAMA
-311 YAAANGLNEISGATG
+311 YAAANGLNEISGANG

-331 IAAAGRTFAELRQ
+331 IAAAGRTFQELRQ
-344 ALADLGLDDDALR
+344 ALSDLGLDDDALR
-357 RFGIRL
+357 HFGIRL
-363 LRLGMVWP
+363 LRLQMVWP
-371 MEPEIVRR
+371 LEPEIVRR
-379 FAGGLNEILVL
+379 FAGGLDEILVL

-401 RDILYGRAGAPRIVG
+401 RDILYGRTGAPRVVG

-439 VVADRLRSGVL
+439 VIADRLRSGVL
-450 GGEVGSLPVAVEA
+450 GGDIGALPVAVEA
-463 RLALIEAA
+463 RLALVEAA
-471 SKAGAAEV
+471 ERAGAAEV
-479 ARAPYWC
+479 ARTPYWC

-495 AVPDGSFAAAG
+495 AVPDGSFVGAG

-513 LWIDDRAKVVHQ
+513 LWIDDRAQIVHQ

-584 TGGQDVAGVMGVPEL
+584 TGGQDVAGAIDVPEL
-599 TRAMA
+599 TQSMA
-604 AEGVGR
+604 AEGVSR
-610 IIVCSDEPGRHAGGG
+610 IIVCSDDPRRHTNGG

-636 DRLEEAQLLLRD
+636 DRLEEAQLALRD

-686 VCEGCGDCGA
+686 VCEGCGDCGT

-708 ELGPKTRIHQS
+708 ELGTKTRIHQS

-730 DCPSFIR
+730 DCPSFIE
-737 VKTRTAKN
+737 VKTRPGKAK
-745 RTAGTAAGAASAS
+745 APAAGAVR
-758 GAAGAARTVR
+758 AAR

-773 DIEEPD
+773 DIAEPD
-779 RPVPGPGGYA
+779 RPMPGPDGYA
-789 VFMAGVGGT
+789 VFMTGVGGT

-816 HVLGLDQTGLSQK
+816 GIMGLDQTGLSQK

-842 EASGANLIGAGDA
+842 EAHGANLIGAGGA

-871 LTRADP
+871 LAKADGD
-877 ARTLAVVSTSKL
+877 RTLAVVSTSKL
-889 PTGDMVAHPDETYPD
+889 PTGDMVAHTDETYPD
-904 IDGLLSAIDGATR
+904 VDRMLSAIDDATR
-917 AGDSVRLDADR
+917 AGDNVRLNADR

-940 NVLALGAAY
+940 NVVALGAAY
-949 QAGGIPVSAVSIE
+949 QAGGIPVSAASIE
-962 RAIELNGVA
+962 QAIELNGVA

-984 YRRDGA
+984 YVREGT

-996 AGVAAAATSPEAP
+996 AGVTPAATSTEEAAAT
-1009 VAAPGLGL
+1009 PGLGL
-1017 DSVPARAKAAAKA
+1017 DSVPAKAKATARA
-1030 LVQASGL
+1030 LVRNSGL
-1037 AQVPGP
+1037 AEVSTD
-1043 AGAAL
+1043 GATAL
-1048 AEMVER
+1048 AELVER
-1054 RAADLVDYQSAGL
+1054 RAADLVDYQSAAL
-1067 ASEYVDFVA
+1067 ASQYVDFVD

-1083 EVMGERTEL
+1083 EVMGDLTEL
-1092 AAAVAHYLYKL
+1092 SEAVARYLYKL
-1103 TAYKD
+1103 MAYKD

-1121 RQALRDAVGEYAGYR
+1121 RDAMREAVGNLAGYR
-1136 ILLHPPALRALG
+1136 ILLHPPVLRAMG
-1148 LKRKISLGPLQ
+1148 LKRKVSMGPFE
-1159 RPALAVLKAMR
+1159 RPALGLLRAMR
-1170 RLRGTPLDLFGY
+1170 RLRGTSVDLFGY
-1182 AKVRRVERQLIADYR
+1182 AKVRRVERELIAEYR
-1197 ALMEAELDTL
+1197 ALMEAELDAL
-1207 TPDTC
+1207 TPTTY
-1212 ERAVKLAQLP
+1212 ERATKLAQLP
-1222 EVIRGYEDVKL
+1222 DVIRGYEDVKL
-1233 AGVDRFR
+1233 AAVERYR
-1240 EQVRAIRNPDTQPV
+1240 EQVEAIRRPDARPV
-1254 TLTPKPAS
+1254 ALTAKPTG

>member
-1 MRCPR
+1 M
-6 RRVAAAHALSIVTAQ
+6 
-21 NGGVQPDP
+21 
-29 KAASALGVASS
+29 
-40 AMSLRDTI
+40 
-48 VEVEDFD
+48 EDFD
-55 LEQKFT
+55 LDQKFT
-61 LVRGRVLLTGVQA
+61 LERGRVLLTGVQA

-79 IDQHRADARRGL
+79 IDQHRADAARGL

-108 DLTIERHRDVLDAH
+108 DLTIERNMALMEAH
-122 DVVWVPGVNEELAAS
+122 DVVWVPGVNEELAAT

-147 GPLRSHD
+147 GPLARHD

-175 HANFKGTAP
+175 HANFKGTAA
-184 NGGVLALAGD
+184 NGGVLVLAGD
-194 DPLAKSS
+194 DPMAKSS

-209 SFYDAQI
+209 TFYDAQM
-216 PILYPGSMQEII
+216 PVLYPGSMQEII

-239 YSGLWVAFKIVTTI
+239 YSGLWTAFKVVTTI

-259 AEVAPDRIVPTLP
+259 AEVAPDRVVPIDP
-272 ELEIDGRPWR
+272 GLEIDGEPWR
-282 HAQRP
+282 HVQRP

-295 EQERDIAYGRL
+295 EQEKDIAYGRL

-326 AARLG
+326 VARLG
-331 IAAAGRTFAELRQ
+331 IVAAGRTFQELRQ
-344 ALADLGLDDDALR
+344 ALGDLGLDDDGLR

-379 FAGGLNEILVL
+379 FAGGLDEILVL

-401 RDILYGRAGAPRIVG
+401 RDILYGRAGAPRVVG

-450 GGEVGSLPVAVEA
+450 GGEVGALPVAVEA

-471 SKAGAAEV
+471 ARAGAAEV
-479 ARAPYWC
+479 ARTPYWC

-495 AVPDGSFAAAG
+495 VVPDGSFVGAG

-513 LWIDDRAKVVHQ
+513 LWIDDRAQIVHQ

-540 DRPHMF
+540 DRSHMF

-584 TGGQDVAGVMGVPEL
+584 TGGQDVAGAIDVPEL
-599 TRAMA
+599 TQSMD
-604 AEGVGR
+604 AEGVSR
-610 IIVCSDEPGRHAGGG
+610 IIVCSDDPDRHAGGG
-625 PLATGAEVWGR
+625 PLAEGAEVWGR
-636 DRLEEAQLLLRD
+636 DRLEEAQLALRD

-708 ELGPKTRIHQS
+708 ELGTKTRIHQS

-730 DCPSFIR
+730 DCPSFIQ
-737 VKTRTAKN
+737 VKTRPAKAPASVTA
-745 RTAGTAAGAASAS
+745 AAGAGRGAPSA
-758 GAAGAARTVR
+758 
-768 AQPPA
+768 PPA
-773 DIEEPD
+773 DIAEPD
-779 RPVPGPGGYA
+779 RPVPGPDGYA

-816 HVLGLDQTGLSQK
+816 DVMGLDQTGLSQK

-842 EASGANLIGAGDA
+842 EAQGANLIGAGGA

-871 LTRADP
+871 LAKADP
-877 ARTLAVVSTSKL
+877 ERTVAVVSTSKL
-889 PTGDMVAHPDETYPD
+889 PTGDMVSHVEETYPD
-904 IDGLLSAIDGATR
+904 IDGMLSSIDGATR
-917 AGDSVRLDADR
+917 TGASVRLDADR

-949 QAGGIPVSAVSIE
+949 QAGGIPVSAASIE

-984 YRRDGA
+984 YVREGT

-996 AGVAAAATSPEAP
+996 AGVASTATAETAA
-1009 VAAPGLGL
+1009 AAPGLGL
-1017 DSVPARAKAAAKA
+1017 DSVPARAKAIARS
-1030 LVQASGL
+1030 LVQHSGL
-1037 AQVPGP
+1037 AAIPGDG
-1043 AGAAL
+1043 GAA
-1048 AEMVER
+1048 MVETVQR
-1054 RAADLVDYQSAGL
+1054 RAADLVDYQSREL
-1067 ASEYVDFVA
+1067 ASQYVDFVD

-1083 EVMGERTEL
+1083 EVMGDRTEL
-1092 AAAVAHYLYKL
+1092 AEAVARYLHKL

-1108 EYEVARLHLRPGL
+1108 EYEVGRLHLRPGV
-1121 RQALRDAVGEYAGYR
+1121 AEAMRDAVGDFAGYR
-1136 ILLHPPALRALG
+1136 ILLHPPVLRALG
-1148 LKRKISLGPLQ
+1148 LKRKISLGPFQ
-1159 RPALAVLKAMR
+1159 RPALVVLKALR
-1170 RLRGTPLDLFGY
+1170 RLRGTPFDLFGY
-1182 AKVRRVERQLIADYR
+1182 ARVRRVERELIAEYR
-1197 ALMEAELDTL
+1197 TLMEAELDSL
-1207 TPDTC
+1207 TRATY

-1222 EVIRGYEDVKL
+1222 DVIRGYEDVKL
-1233 AGVDRFR
+1233 AGVERFR
-1240 EQVRAIRNPDTQPV
+1240 EQVRAIRSPDASPV
-1254 TLTPKPAS
+1254 ALTAKPAG

>member
-1 MRCPR
+1 M
-6 RRVAAAHALSIVTAQ
+6 
-21 NGGVQPDP
+21 QP
-29 KAASALGVASS
+29 
-40 AMSLRDTI
+40 
-48 VEVEDFD
+48 DFD
-55 LEQKFT
+55 LDQKFT
-61 LVRGRVLLTGVQA
+61 QERGRVLVTGVQA

-79 IDQHRADARRGL
+79 IDQHRADASRGL

-108 DLTIERHRDVLDAH
+108 DLTIERHLDLLTAH
-122 DVVWVPGVNEELAAS
+122 DVVWVPGVNEELAAT

-147 GPLRSHD
+147 GPLARHD

-184 NGGVLALAGD
+184 NGGVLVLAGD
-194 DPLAKSS
+194 DPMAKSS

-209 SFYDAQI
+209 AFYDAQI
-216 PILYPGSMQEII
+216 PVLYPGTMQEVI

-239 YSGLWVAFKIVTTI
+239 YSGLWTAFKIVTTV
-253 ADGFGI
+253 ADGFGV
-259 AEVAPDRIVPTLP
+259 AEVAPDRIVPVDP
-272 ELEIDGRPWR
+272 GLEIDGEPWR
-282 HAQRP
+282 HVQRP

-295 EQERDIAYGRL
+295 EQEKDIVYGRL
-306 EAAVA
+306 EAATA
-311 YAAANGLNEISGATG
+311 YAAANGLNEISGAAG

-331 IAAAGRTFAELRQ
+331 IAAAGRTFTELRQ
-344 ALADLGLDDDALR
+344 ALDDLGLNDEALR
-357 RFGIRL
+357 HFGIRL

-371 MEPEIVRR
+371 VEPEIVRR
-379 FAGGLNEILVL
+379 FAGGIDEILVL

-401 RDILYGRAGAPRIVG
+401 RDILYGRAGAPRVVG
-416 KTDERGRRLVP
+416 KTDEQGRRLVP
-427 ADGELSADRIAA
+427 ADGELSADRIA
-439 VVADRLRSGVL
+439 VVIADRLRSGVL
-450 GGEVGSLPVAVEA
+450 GGEVGALPVAVEA

-471 SKAGAAEV
+471 ARAGEAEV
-479 ARAPYWC
+479 ARTPYWC

-495 AVPDGSFAAAG
+495 AAPDGSFVGAG

-513 LWIDDRAKVVHQ
+513 LWIDDRAQIVHQ

-540 DRPHMF
+540 ERPHIF

-584 TGGQDVAGVMGVPEL
+584 TGGQDVAGSIGVAEL
-599 TRAMA
+599 TQAMA
-604 AEGVGR
+604 AEGVSR
-610 IIVCSDEPGRHAGGG
+610 IIVCSDDPDRHTSGAA
-625 PLATGAEVWGR
+625 LAEGADVWGR
-636 DRLEEAQLLLRD
+636 DRLDEAQIALRD

-708 ELGPKTRIHQS
+708 ELGTKTRIHQS

-737 VKTRTAKN
+737 VKTRPGPA
-745 RTAGTAAGAASAS
+745 RTSAAVAAGIGRAAPSA
-758 GAAGAARTVR
+758 
-768 AQPPA
+768 PPA
-773 DIEEPD
+773 DIAEPD
-779 RPVPGPGGYA
+779 RPVPGTDGFA

-816 HVLGLDQTGLSQK
+816 GVIGLDQTGLSQK
-829 GGPVVSHLRFFDG
+829 GGPVVSHLRFFNG
-842 EASGANLIGAGDA
+842 EASGANLIGAGGT

-860 LDLLVAADPKN
+860 MDLLVAADPKN
-871 LTRADP
+871 LAKADRD
-877 ARTLAVVSTSKL
+877 RTLAVVSTSKL
-889 PTGDMVAHPDETYPD
+889 PTGDMVAHTEETYPD
-904 IDGLLSAIDGATR
+904 TDRLLATIDGATR
-917 AGDSVRLDADR
+917 AGDGVRLDADR

-940 NVLALGAAY
+940 NVLVLGAAY
-949 QAGGIPVSAVSIE
+949 QAGGIPVSAASIE

-976 AAFRWGRV
+976 AAFRWGRL
-984 YRRDGA
+984 YRRDGI
-990 DGLVSL
+990 DGLVSR
-996 AGVAAAATSPEAP
+996 AGVAGVASAAAPTPTEP
-1009 VAAPGLGL
+1009 AAPGLGL
-1017 DSVPARAKAAAKA
+1017 NAVGARAKAAARS
-1030 LVQASGL
+1030 LVESSGL
-1037 AQVPGP
+1037 AASTTE

-1048 AEMVER
+1048 AETVER
-1054 RAADLVDYQSAGL
+1054 RAADLVDYQSREL
-1067 ASEYVDFVA
+1067 ASAYVDFVD

-1083 EVMGERTEL
+1083 EVMGDRTEL
-1092 AAAVAHYLYKL
+1092 ADSVARYLYKL

-1108 EYEVARLHLRPGL
+1108 EYEVARLHLRPGM
-1121 RQALRDAVGEYAGYR
+1121 ADAVRDAVGDFAGYR

-1148 LKRKISLGPLQ
+1148 LKRKISLGPFQ
-1159 RPALAVLKAMR
+1159 RPALAVLKGLR
-1170 RLRGTPLDLFGY
+1170 RLRGTPFDVFGY
-1182 AKVRRVERQLIADYR
+1182 AGVRRTERELIAEYR
-1197 ALMEAELDTL
+1197 SLMEAELDTL
-1207 TPDTC
+1207 TPDTYD
-1212 ERAVKLAQLP
+1212 RALKLAQLP
-1222 EVIRGYEDVKL
+1222 DIIRGYEDVKL
-1233 AGVDRFR
+1233 ANVERFR
-1240 EQVRAIRNPDTQPV
+1240 EQVRAIRSPGTRPV
-1254 TLTPKPAS
+1254 ALTAKPAG

>member
-1 MRCPR
+1 M
-6 RRVAAAHALSIVTAQ
+6 LE
-21 NGGVQPDP
+21 N
-29 KAASALGVASS
+29 
-40 AMSLRDTI
+40 
-48 VEVEDFD
+48 FD
-55 LEQKFT
+55 LDQKFT
-61 LVRGRVLLTGVQA
+61 LERGRVLLTGIQA

-79 IDQHRADARRGL
+79 VDQHRADAARGL

-108 DLTIERHRDVLDAH
+108 DLTIERNLALLSAH
-122 DVVWVPGVNEELAAS
+122 DVVWVPGVNEELAAT

-147 GPLRSHD
+147 GPLARHD

-184 NGGVLALAGD
+184 NGGVLVLAGD
-194 DPLAKSS
+194 DPMAKSS

-209 SFYDAQI
+209 TFYDAQI
-216 PILYPGSMQEII
+216 PVLYPGTMQEII

-239 YSGLWVAFKIVTTI
+239 YSGLWTAFKIVTTV

-259 AEVAPDRIVPTLP
+259 ADVAPDRVVPVDP
-272 ELEIDGRPWR
+272 GLEIDGRPWR
-282 HAQRP
+282 HEQRP
-287 GLVTPLSL
+287 GLVTPMSL
-295 EQERDIAYGRL
+295 EQEKEIAYGRL
-306 EAAVA
+306 EAAMA

-331 IAAAGRTFAELRQ
+331 IVAAGRTFQELRQ
-344 ALADLGLDDDALR
+344 ALRDLGLDDDALQ

-371 MEPEIVRR
+371 LEPQIVRC
-379 FAGGLNEILVL
+379 FAGGLDEILVL
-390 DEKRAFIELFV
+390 DEKRSFIELFV
-401 RDILYGRAGAPRIVG
+401 RDILYGRAGAPRVVG

-450 GGEVGSLPVAVEA
+450 GGEVGALPVTVEA
-463 RLALIEAA
+463 RLALIDAA
-471 SKAGAAEV
+471 AAAGSAEV
-479 ARAPYWC
+479 ARLPYWC
-486 SGCPHNRST
+486 SGCPHSRST
-495 AVPDGSFAAAG
+495 AVPEGSFAGAG

-513 LWIDDRAKVVHQ
+513 LWIDDRAQTVHQ

-540 DRPHMF
+540 DRTHMF

-560 AVRAAVAAGVDITY
+560 AVRAAVAARIDITY

-584 TGGQDVAGVMGVPEL
+584 TGGQDVAGAIAVPEL
-599 TRAMA
+599 TQSLA
-604 AEGVGR
+604 AEGVSR
-610 IIVCSDEPGRHAGGG
+610 IIVCSDNPYRHQHGG
-625 PLATGAEVWGR
+625 PLAQGAEVWSR
-636 DRLEEAQLLLRD
+636 DRLEEAQLVLRD

-654 LIYDQQCAA
+654 LVYDQQCAA

-708 ELGPKTRIHQS
+708 ELGTKTRIHQS

-730 DCPSFIR
+730 DCPSFIE
-737 VKTRTAKN
+737 VKTRPAKTN
-745 RTAGTAAGAASAS
+745 ANAGTATGAGRATPSA
-758 GAAGAARTVR
+758 
-768 AQPPA
+768 PPA
-773 DIEEPD
+773 DIAEPD
-779 RPVPGPGGYA
+779 RPAPGPDGFA

-808 TAALLDGL
+808 TAAMLDGL
-816 HVLGLDQTGLSQK
+816 AVMGLDQTGLSQK

-842 EASGANLIGAGDA
+842 EPRGANLIGAGGA

-877 ARTLAVVSTSKL
+877 GRTLAVVSTSKL
-889 PTGDMVAHPDETYPD
+889 PTGDMVAHVEETYPEV
-904 IDGLLSAIDGATR
+904 DGMLSAIDGATR
-917 AGDSVRLDADR
+917 RGDNVRLDADR

-949 QAGGIPVSAVSIE
+949 QAGGIPVSAASIE

-984 YRRDGA
+984 YVSEGA

-996 AGVAAAATSPEAP
+996 AGVASSATSPETTA
-1009 VAAPGLGL
+1009 AAPGLGL
-1017 DSVPARAKAAAKA
+1017 DAVPPRAKAAARS
-1030 LVQASGL
+1030 LMQESGL
-1037 AQVPGP
+1037 ANVGGAA
-1043 AGAAL
+1043 AGAL
-1048 AEMVER
+1048 AETVER
-1054 RAADLVDYQSAGL
+1054 RAADLVDYQSEVL
-1067 ASEYVDFVA
+1067 ASAYVDFVE

-1083 EVMGERTEL
+1083 EVMGDRTEL
-1092 AAAVAHYLYKL
+1092 AEAVARHLYKL

-1108 EYEVARLHLRPGL
+1108 EYEVARLHLRPGVG
-1121 RQALRDAVGEYAGYR
+1121 AAVRDAVGDFAGYR
-1136 ILLHPPALRALG
+1136 ILLHPPVLRAMG
-1148 LKRKISLGPLQ
+1148 MKRKIGLGPFQ
-1159 RPALAVLKAMR
+1159 RPALGLLKAMR
-1170 RLRGTPLDLFGY
+1170 RLRGTPLDLFGRTSL
-1182 AKVRRVERQLIADYR
+1182 RRLERELIEEYR
-1197 ALMEAELDTL
+1197 DLIEAELDGL
-1207 TPDTC
+1207 TPDTY
-1212 ERAVKLAQLP
+1212 ERAVKLAGLP
-1222 EVIRGYEDVKL
+1222 DVIRGYEDVKL
-1233 AGVDRFR
+1233 AGVERFR
-1240 EQVRAIRNPDTQPV
+1240 EQVRAIRSPDARPV
-1254 TLTPKPAS
+1254 ALTSKPAD

>member
-1 MRCPR
+1 M
-6 RRVAAAHALSIVTAQ
+6 Q
-21 NGGVQPDP
+21 Q
-29 KAASALGVASS
+29 
-40 AMSLRDTI
+40 
-48 VEVEDFD
+48 DFD
-55 LEQKFT
+55 LDQKFT
-61 LVRGRVLLTGVQA
+61 LERGRVLLTGVQA

-79 IDQHRADARRGL
+79 VDQHRADAARGL

-108 DLTIERHRDVLDAH
+108 DLTIERNMALLATH
-122 DVVWVPGVNEELAAS
+122 DVVWVPGVNEELAAT

-147 GPLRSHD
+147 GPLARHD

-184 NGGVLALAGD
+184 NGGVLVLAGD
-194 DPLAKSS
+194 DPMAKSS

-209 SFYDAQI
+209 TFYDAQI
-216 PILYPGSMQEII
+216 PVLYPGTMQEVI

-239 YSGLWVAFKIVTTI
+239 YSGLWTAFKVVTTV

-259 AEVAPDRIVPTLP
+259 AEVGPDRIVPIDP
-272 ELEIDGRPWR
+272 GLEIDGQPWR
-282 HAQRP
+282 HIQRP

-295 EQERDIAYGRL
+295 EQEKDIAYGRL

-331 IAAAGRTFAELRQ
+331 IVAAGRTFQELRQ
-344 ALADLGLDDDALR
+344 ALGDIGLDDDGLR

-379 FAGGLNEILVL
+379 FAGGLDEILVL

-401 RDILYGRAGAPRIVG
+401 RDILYGRAGAPRVVG

-427 ADGELSADRIAA
+427 ADGELGADRIAA
-439 VVADRLRSGVL
+439 IVADRLRSGVL
-450 GGEVGSLPVAVEA
+450 GGEVGALPVAVEA

-471 SKAGAAEV
+471 ARAGEAEV
-479 ARAPYWC
+479 ARTPYWC

-495 AVPDGSFAAAG
+495 VVPDGSFVGAG

-513 LWIDDRAKVVHQ
+513 LWIDDRAQIVHQ

-540 DRPHMF
+540 DRSHMF

-584 TGGQDVAGVMGVPEL
+584 TGGQDVAGAIGVPEL
-599 TRAMA
+599 TQSMD
-604 AEGVGR
+604 AEGVSR
-610 IIVCSDEPGRHAGGG
+610 IIVCSDDPDRHAGGG
-625 PLATGAEVWGR
+625 PLAEGAEVWGR
-636 DRLEEAQLLLRD
+636 DRLEEAQLALRD

-654 LIYDQQCAA
+654 LIYDQECAA

-708 ELGPKTRIHQS
+708 ELGTKTRIHQS

-730 DCPSFIR
+730 DCPSFIQ
-737 VKTRTAKN
+737 VKTRPAKAKAA
-745 RTAGTAAGAASAS
+745 TAGAVRVA
-758 GAAGAARTVR
+758 R
-768 AQPPA
+768 AQPPH
-773 DIEEPD
+773 DIAEPD
-779 RPVPGPGGYA
+779 LPVPGPDGYGL
-789 VFMAGVGGT
+789 FMAGVGGT

-816 HVLGLDQTGLSQK
+816 DVMGVDQTGLSQK

-842 EASGANLIGAGDA
+842 EAKGANLIGAGGA

-871 LTRADP
+871 LAKADP
-877 ARTLAVVSTSKL
+877 ERTVAVVSTSKL
-889 PTGDMVAHPDETYPD
+889 PTGDMVAHVEETYPD
-904 IDGLLSAIDGATR
+904 IAEMLSTIDGATR
-917 AGDSVRLDADR
+917 TGASVRLDADR
-928 MADALLGTAMPA
+928 MADALLGTDMPA

-949 QAGGIPVSAVSIE
+949 QAGGIPVSAASIE

-984 YRRDGA
+984 YVREGT

-996 AGVAAAATSPEAP
+996 AGVASAATAETTA
-1009 VAAPGLGL
+1009 AAPGLGL
-1017 DSVPARAKAAAKA
+1017 DSVPARAKATARS
-1030 LVQASGL
+1030 LVQNSGL
-1037 AQVPGP
+1037 AAIPTDD
-1043 AGAAL
+1043 GAAMV
-1048 AEMVER
+1048 ETVER
-1054 RAADLVDYQSAGL
+1054 RAADLVHYQSREL
-1067 ASEYVDFVA
+1067 ASQYVDFVD

-1083 EVMGERTEL
+1083 EVMGDRTEL
-1092 AAAVAHYLYKL
+1092 AEAVARYLYKL

-1108 EYEVARLHLRPGL
+1108 EYEVARLHLRPGV
-1121 RQALRDAVGEYAGYR
+1121 ADAMRDAVGDFAGYR
-1136 ILLHPPALRALG
+1136 ILLHPPMLRALG
-1148 LKRKISLGPLQ
+1148 LKRKISMGPFQ
-1159 RPALAVLKAMR
+1159 RPALVVLKALR
-1170 RLRGTPLDLFGY
+1170 RLRGTPFDLFGY
-1182 AKVRRVERQLIADYR
+1182 AKVRRVERELIAEYR
-1197 ALMEAELDTL
+1197 TLMEAELDSL
-1207 TPDTC
+1207 TPAAY

-1222 EVIRGYEDVKL
+1222 DVIRGYEDVKL
-1233 AGVDRFR
+1233 AGVERFR
-1240 EQVRAIRNPDTQPV
+1240 QEVRAIRSPDARPV
-1254 TLTPKPAS
+1254 ALTAKPAG

>member
-1 MRCPR
+1 M
-6 RRVAAAHALSIVTAQ
+6 
-21 NGGVQPDP
+21 
-29 KAASALGVASS
+29 
-40 AMSLRDTI
+40 
-48 VEVEDFD
+48 EDFD
-55 LEQKFT
+55 LDQKFT
-61 LVRGRVLLTGVQA
+61 LERGRVLLTGIQA

-79 IDQHRADARRGL
+79 IDQHRADAARGL

-108 DLTIERHRDVLDAH
+108 DLTIERNMALMEAH
-122 DVVWVPGVNEELAAS
+122 DVVWVPGVNEELAAT

-147 GPLRSHD
+147 GPLARHD

-175 HANFKGTAP
+175 HANFKGTAA
-184 NGGVLALAGD
+184 NGGVLVLAGD
-194 DPLAKSS
+194 DPMAKSS

-209 SFYDAQI
+209 TFYDAQM
-216 PILYPGSMQEII
+216 PVLYPGSMQEII

-239 YSGLWVAFKIVTTI
+239 YSGLWTAFKVVTTI

-259 AEVAPDRIVPTLP
+259 AEVAPDRVVPIDP
-272 ELEIDGRPWR
+272 GLEIDGEPWR
-282 HAQRP
+282 HVQRP

-295 EQERDIAYGRL
+295 EQEKDIAYGRL

-326 AARLG
+326 VARLG
-331 IAAAGRTFAELRQ
+331 IVAAGRTFQELRQ
-344 ALADLGLDDDALR
+344 ALGDLGLDDDGLR

-363 LRLGMVWP
+363 LRMGMVWP
-371 MEPEIVRR
+371 VEPEIVRR
-379 FAGGLNEILVL
+379 FAGGLDEILVL

-401 RDILYGRAGAPRIVG
+401 RDILYGRAGTPRVVG

-450 GGEVGSLPVAVEA
+450 GGEVGALPVAVEA

-471 SKAGAAEV
+471 AAAGAAEV
-479 ARAPYWC
+479 ARTPYWC

-495 AVPDGSFAAAG
+495 VVPDGSFVGAG

-513 LWIDDRAKVVHQ
+513 LWIDDRAQIVHQ

-540 DRPHMF
+540 DRSHMF

-584 TGGQDVAGVMGVPEL
+584 TGGQDVAGAIDVPEL
-599 TRAMA
+599 TQSMD
-604 AEGVGR
+604 AEGVSR
-610 IIVCSDEPGRHAGGG
+610 IIVCSDDPDRHTGGG
-625 PLATGAEVWGR
+625 PLAEGAEVWGR
-636 DRLEEAQLLLRD
+636 DRLEEAQLALRD

-708 ELGPKTRIHQS
+708 ELGTKTRIHQS

-730 DCPSFIR
+730 DCPSFIQ
-737 VKTRTAKN
+737 VKTRPAKAPASVTA
-745 RTAGTAAGAASAS
+745 AAGAGRGAPSA
-758 GAAGAARTVR
+758 
-768 AQPPA
+768 PPA
-773 DIEEPD
+773 DIAEPD
-779 RPVPGPGGYA
+779 RPVPGPDGYA

-816 HVLGLDQTGLSQK
+816 DVMGLDQTGLSQK

-842 EASGANLIGAGDA
+842 EAQGANLIGAGGA

-871 LTRADP
+871 LAKADP
-877 ARTLAVVSTSKL
+877 ERTVAVVSTSKL
-889 PTGDMVAHPDETYPD
+889 PTGDMVSHVEETYPD
-904 IDGLLSAIDGATR
+904 IDGMLSSIDGATR
-917 AGDSVRLDADR
+917 TGASVRLDADR

-949 QAGGIPVSAVSIE
+949 QAGGIPVSAASIE

-984 YRRDGA
+984 YVREGT

-996 AGVAAAATSPEAP
+996 AGVAPAATAETAA
-1009 VAAPGLGL
+1009 AAPGLGL
-1017 DSVPARAKAAAKA
+1017 DSVPARAKAIARS
-1030 LVQASGL
+1030 LVQNSGL
-1037 AQVPGP
+1037 AAIPTDG
-1043 AGAAL
+1043 GAA
-1048 AEMVER
+1048 MVETVQR
-1054 RAADLVDYQSAGL
+1054 RAADLVDYQSREL
-1067 ASEYVDFVA
+1067 ASQYVDFVD

-1083 EVMGERTEL
+1083 EVMGDRTEL
-1092 AAAVAHYLYKL
+1092 AEAVARYLYKL

-1108 EYEVARLHLRPGL
+1108 EYEVARLHLRPGV
-1121 RQALRDAVGEYAGYR
+1121 AEAMRDAVGDFAGYR
-1136 ILLHPPALRALG
+1136 ILLHPPVLRALG
-1148 LKRKISLGPLQ
+1148 LKRKISMGPFQ
-1159 RPALAVLKAMR
+1159 RPALAVLKALR
-1170 RLRGTPLDLFGY
+1170 RLRGTPFDLFGY
-1182 AKVRRVERQLIADYR
+1182 ARVRRVERELITEYR
-1197 ALMEAELDTL
+1197 TLMEAELDSL
-1207 TPDTC
+1207 TRATY

-1222 EVIRGYEDVKL
+1222 DVIRGYEEVKL
-1233 AGVDRFR
+1233 AGVQRFR
-1240 EQVRAIRNPDTQPV
+1240 EQVRAIRSPDASPV
-1254 TLTPKPAS
+1254 ALTAKPAG

>member
-1 MRCPR
+1 M
-6 RRVAAAHALSIVTAQ
+6 
-21 NGGVQPDP
+21 
-29 KAASALGVASS
+29 
-40 AMSLRDTI
+40 
-48 VEVEDFD
+48 EDFD
-55 LEQKFT
+55 LDQKFT
-61 LVRGRVLLTGVQA
+61 LERGRVLLTGVQA

-79 IDQHRADARRGL
+79 IDQHRADAARGL

-108 DLTIERHRDVLDAH
+108 DLTIERNMALMEAH
-122 DVVWVPGVNEELAAS
+122 DVVWVPGVNEELAAT

-147 GPLRSHD
+147 GPLARHD

-184 NGGVLALAGD
+184 NGGVLVLAGD
-194 DPLAKSS
+194 DPMAKSS

-209 SFYDAQI
+209 TFYDAQI
-216 PILYPGSMQEII
+216 PVLYPGSMQEVI

-239 YSGLWVAFKIVTTI
+239 YSGLWTAFKVVTTV

-259 AEVAPDRIVPTLP
+259 AEVGPDRVVPVDP
-272 ELEIDGRPWR
+272 ELEIDGQPWR
-282 HAQRP
+282 HVQRP

-295 EQERDIAYGRL
+295 EQEKDIAYGRL

-331 IAAAGRTFAELRQ
+331 IVAAGRTFQELRQ
-344 ALADLGLDDDALR
+344 ALGDLGLDDDALR

-371 MEPEIVRR
+371 VEPEIVRR
-379 FAGGLNEILVL
+379 FAGGLDEILVL

-401 RDILYGRAGAPRIVG
+401 RDILYGRAAAPRVVG

-427 ADGELSADRIAA
+427 ADGELGADRIAA

-450 GGEVGSLPVAVEA
+450 GGEVGALPVAMEA

-471 SKAGAAEV
+471 AAAGAAEV
-479 ARAPYWC
+479 ARTPYWC

-495 AVPDGSFAAAG
+495 VVPDGSFVGAG

-513 LWIDDRAKVVHQ
+513 LWIDDRAQIVHQ

-540 DRPHMF
+540 DRTHMF

-584 TGGQDVAGVMGVPEL
+584 TGGQDVAGAIAVPGL
-599 TRAMA
+599 TQSMD
-604 AEGVGR
+604 AEGVSR
-610 IIVCSDEPGRHAGGG
+610 IIVCSDDPDRHAGGG
-625 PLATGAEVWGR
+625 PLAEGAEIWGR
-636 DRLEEAQLLLRD
+636 DRLEEAQLALRD

-708 ELGPKTRIHQS
+708 ELGTKTRIHQS

-730 DCPSFIR
+730 DCPSFIQ
-737 VKTRTAKN
+737 VKTRPAK
-745 RTAGTAAGAASAS
+745 AKAAAAGAVRVA
-758 GAAGAARTVR
+758 R
-768 AQPPA
+768 AQPPD
-773 DIEEPD
+773 DIAEPD
-779 RPVPGPGGYA
+779 LPVPGPDGYGL
-789 VFMAGVGGT
+789 FMAGVGGT

-808 TAALLDGL
+808 TAALLDGFD
-816 HVLGLDQTGLSQK
+816 VMGVDQTGLSQK

-842 EASGANLIGAGDA
+842 EAKGANLIGAGGA

-871 LTRADP
+871 LAKADP
-877 ARTLAVVSTSKL
+877 ERTVAVVSTSKL
-889 PTGDMVAHPDETYPD
+889 PTGDMVAHVEETYPD
-904 IDGLLSAIDGATR
+904 VDAMLSAIDGATR
-917 AGDSVRLDADR
+917 TGASIRLDADR

-949 QAGGIPVSAVSIE
+949 QAGGIPVSAASIE

-984 YRRDGA
+984 YVREGT

-996 AGVAAAATSPEAP
+996 AGVAAAATAETAP
-1009 VAAPGLGL
+1009 AAPGLGL
-1017 DSVPARAKAAAKA
+1017 DSVPARAKATARS
-1030 LVQASGL
+1030 LVQDSGL
-1037 AQVPGP
+1037 AAIPTD
-1043 AGAAL
+1043 AGAAMV
-1048 AEMVER
+1048 ETVER
-1054 RAADLVDYQSAGL
+1054 RAADLVDYQSAAL
-1067 ASEYVDFVA
+1067 ASQYVDFVD

-1083 EVMGERTEL
+1083 EVMGDRTEL
-1092 AAAVAHYLYKL
+1092 AEAVARYLYKL

-1108 EYEVARLHLRPGL
+1108 EYEVARLHLRPGV
-1121 RQALRDAVGEYAGYR
+1121 AEAMRDAVGDFAGYR
-1136 ILLHPPALRALG
+1136 ILLHPPVLRSLG
-1148 LKRKISLGPLQ
+1148 LKRKVSLGPFQ
-1159 RPALAVLKAMR
+1159 RPALVVLKALR

-1182 AKVRRVERQLIADYR
+1182 AKVRRVERELIAEYR
-1197 ALMEAELDTL
+1197 TLMEAELDSL
-1207 TPDTC
+1207 TPATYG
-1212 ERAVKLAQLP
+1212 RAVKLAQLP
-1222 EVIRGYEDVKL
+1222 DVIRGYEDVKL
-1233 AGVDRFR
+1233 AGVEQFR
-1240 EQVRAIRNPDTQPV
+1240 QQVRAIRSPDARPV
-1254 TLTPKPAS
+1254 ALTAKPAG

>member
-1 MRCPR
+1 
-6 RRVAAAHALSIVTAQ
+6 
-21 NGGVQPDP
+21 
-29 KAASALGVASS
+29 
-40 AMSLRDTI
+40 MSLEPSELSTLQ
-48 VEVEDFD
+48 DFD
-55 LEQKFT
+55 LDQKFT
-61 LVRGRVLLTGVQA
+61 LERGRVLLTGIQA
-74 LVRLP
+74 VVRLP
-79 IDQHRADARRGL
+79 IDQHRADAARGL

-108 DLTIERHRDVLDAH
+108 DLTIERNLDLLTAH
-122 DVVWVPGVNEELAAS
+122 DVVWVPGVNEELAAT

-147 GPLRSHD
+147 GPLARHD

-175 HANFKGTAP
+175 HGNFKGTAP
-184 NGGVLALAGD
+184 NGGVLVLAGD
-194 DPLAKSS
+194 DPMAKSS

-209 SFYDAQI
+209 AFYDAQI
-216 PILYPGSMQEII
+216 PILYPGSMQEVI

-239 YSGLWVAFKIVTTI
+239 YSGLWVAFKVVTTV

-259 AEVAPDRIVPTLP
+259 AEVAPDRIVPVDP
-272 ELEIDGRPWR
+272 ELEIDGKPW
-282 HAQRP
+282 HHVQRP

-295 EQERDIAYGRL
+295 EQEKDIVYGRL
-306 EAAVA
+306 EAAAA

-331 IAAAGRTFAELRQ
+331 IAAAGRTFQELRQ
-344 ALADLGLDDDALR
+344 ALSDLGLDDDALH

-363 LRLGMVWP
+363 LRIGMVWP
-371 MEPEIVRR
+371 LEPEIVRR

-401 RDILYGRAGAPRIVG
+401 RDILYGRAGAPRVVG
-416 KTDERGRRLVP
+416 KTDEQGRRLVP
-427 ADGELSADRIAA
+427 ADGELSADRIAVA
-439 VVADRLRSGVL
+439 VADRIAVAVADRLRSGVL
-450 GGEVGSLPVAVEA
+450 GGGVGALPMAMEA

-471 SKAGAAEV
+471 SKAGAAV
-479 ARAPYWC
+479 LSRAPYWC

-495 AVPDGSFAAAG
+495 AVPEGSFAAAG

-513 LWIDDRAKVVHQ
+513 LWIDDRAQVVHQ

-540 DRPHMF
+540 DRTHMF

-584 TGGQDVAGVMGVPEL
+584 TGGQDVAGAIGVPEL
-599 TRAMA
+599 TQSMA
-604 AEGVGR
+604 AEGVSR
-610 IIVCSDEPGRHAGGG
+610 TIVCSDDPDRHAGGG
-625 PLATGAEVWGR
+625 PLAPGAEVWGR
-636 DRLEEAQLLLRD
+636 DRLDEAQIALRD

-663 EKRRER
+663 TKRRER

-708 ELGPKTRIHQS
+708 ELGTKTRIHQS

-737 VKTRTAKN
+737 VKTRPAK
-745 RTAGTAAGAASAS
+745 TGPAGAKTPP
-758 GAAGAARTVR
+758 AGAARTMR

-773 DIEEPD
+773 DIAEPD
-779 RPVPGPGGYA
+779 RPVPGPDGYG

-816 HVLGLDQTGLSQK
+816 DILGLDQTGLSQK
-829 GGPVVSHLRFFDG
+829 GGPVVSHLRFFG
-842 EASGANLIGAGDA
+842 GVASGANLIGAGDA

-871 LTRADP
+871 LAKADP
-877 ARTLAVVSTSKL
+877 ERTLAVTSTSKL
-889 PTGDMVAHPDETYPD
+889 PTGHMVAHVDETYPE
-904 IDGLLSAIDGATR
+904 IDGMLAAIDGATR
-917 AGDSVRLDADR
+917 ASASIRLDADR

-949 QAGGIPVSAVSIE
+949 QAGGIPVSAASIE
-962 RAIELNGVA
+962 EAIKLNGVA

-984 YRRDGA
+984 YVREGA

-996 AGVAAAATSPEAP
+996 AGVSPAAALPETAA
-1009 VAAPGLGL
+1009 AAPGLGL
-1017 DSVPARAKAAAKA
+1017 DSVPARAKATARA
-1030 LVQASGL
+1030 LLQRSGL
-1037 AQVPGP
+1037 ATVPTDG
-1043 AGAAL
+1043 AAAL

-1054 RAADLVDYQSAGL
+1054 RAADLADYQSASL
-1067 ASEYVDFVA
+1067 ASEYVDFVD

-1092 AAAVAHYLYKL
+1092 AEAVARYLHKL
-1103 TAYKD
+1103 IAYKD

-1121 RQALRDAVGEYAGYR
+1121 HEAMRDAVGDYAGYR

-1182 AKVRRVERQLIADYR
+1182 AKVRRVERQLVADYR
-1197 ALMEAELDTL
+1197 ALLEAELNSL
-1207 TPDTC
+1207 TPGTY

-1222 EVIRGYEDVKL
+1222 DVIRGYENVKL
-1233 AGVDRFR
+1233 AGVERFG
-1240 EQVRAIRNPDTQPV
+1240 EQVRAVRSPDTRPV
-1254 TLTPKPAS
+1254 ALTTKPAG

>member
-1 MRCPR
+1 MP
-6 RRVAAAHALSIVTAQ
+6 
-21 NGGVQPDP
+21 
-29 KAASALGVASS
+29 
-40 AMSLRDTI
+40 
-48 VEVEDFD
+48 EDFD
-55 LEQKFT
+55 LDQKFT
-61 LVRGRVLLTGVQA
+61 LERGRVLLTGIQA
-74 LVRLP
+74 VVRLP
-79 IDQHRADARRGL
+79 IDQHRADAARGL

-108 DLTIERHRDVLDAH
+108 DLTIERHKDLLDAH
-122 DVVWVPGVNEELAAS
+122 DVVWVPGVNEELAAT

-147 GPLRSHD
+147 GPLARHD

-168 RCGDVFK
+168 RTGDVFK
-175 HANFKGTAP
+175 HGNFKGTAP
-184 NGGVLALAGD
+184 NGGVLVLAGD

-209 SFYDAQI
+209 AFYDAQI
-216 PILYPGSMQEII
+216 PILYPGSMQEIL

-239 YSGLWVAFKIVTTI
+239 YSGLWVAFKIVTTV

-259 AEVAPDRIVPTLP
+259 AEVAPDRVVPTFP

-282 HAQRP
+282 HEQRP

-295 EQERDIAYGRL
+295 EQEKDIAYGRL

-326 AARLG
+326 GARLG
-331 IAAAGRTFAELRQ
+331 IAAAGRTFQELRQ
-344 ALADLGLDDDALR
+344 ALADLGLDDDALH

-371 MEPEIVRR
+371 LEPEIVRR

-401 RDILYGRAGAPRIVG
+401 RDILYGLAGAPRVVG
-416 KTDERGRRLVP
+416 KTDEQGRRLVP

-439 VVADRLRSGVL
+439 VIADRLRSGVL
-450 GGEVGSLPVAVEA
+450 GGEVGALPVAVEA

-495 AVPDGSFAAAG
+495 AVPEGSFAAAG

-513 LWIDDRAKVVHQ
+513 LWIDDRAQVVHQ

-584 TGGQDVAGVMGVPEL
+584 TGGQDVAGVIGVPEL
-599 TRAMA
+599 TQSMA
-604 AEGVGR
+604 AEGVSR
-610 IIVCSDEPGRHAGGG
+610 TIVCSDDPDRHAGGG
-625 PLATGAEVWGR
+625 PLAAGAEVWGR

-708 ELGPKTRIHQS
+708 ELGTKTRIHQS

-730 DCPSFIR
+730 DCPSFIQ
-737 VKTRTAKN
+737 VKTRVAKS
-745 RTAGTAAGAASAS
+745 GPAGAKAP
-758 GAAGAARTVR
+758 AARAAR

-773 DIEEPD
+773 DIAEPE
-779 RPVPGPGGYA
+779 RPVPGPDGFA

-808 TAALLDGL
+808 TAALFDGL
-816 HVLGLDQTGLSQK
+816 DIMGVDQTGLSQK
-829 GGPVVSHLRFFDG
+829 GGPVVSHLRFFAG
-842 EASGANLIGAGDA
+842 EASGANMIGAGDA

-860 LDLLVAADPKN
+860 LDLLVASDPKN
-871 LTRADP
+871 LAKADGG
-877 ARTLAVVSTSKL
+877 RTLAVVSTSKL
-889 PTGDMVAHPDETYPD
+889 PTGDMVAHVEETYPD
-904 IDGLLSAIDGATR
+904 IDKMLSAIDATTR

-949 QAGGIPVSAVSIE
+949 QAGGIPVSAASIE

-984 YRRDGA
+984 YVREGA

-996 AGVAAAATSPEAP
+996 AGVAAAETSPEAP
-1009 VAAPGLGL
+1009 EAAPGLGL
-1017 DSVPARAKAAAKA
+1017 DSVPARAKATAVA
-1030 LVQASGL
+1030 LVQESGL

-1048 AEMVER
+1048 AELVER
-1054 RAADLVDYQSAGL
+1054 RAADLVDYQSAAL
-1067 ASEYVDFVA
+1067 ASRYVDFVD

-1083 EVMGERTEL
+1083 EVMGDRTEL
-1092 AAAVAHYLYKL
+1092 AEAVARYLYKL

-1108 EYEVARLHLRPGL
+1108 EYEVARLYGRPGL
-1121 RQALRDAVGEYAGYR
+1121 DDALRNAVGDYSRYR

-1148 LKRKISLGPLQ
+1148 LKGKISLGPFQ
-1159 RPALAVLKAMR
+1159 RPAFAVLKAMR
-1170 RLRGTPLDLFGY
+1170 RLRGTPFDLFGY
-1182 AKVRRVERQLIADYR
+1182 AKVRGLERQLIEEYR
-1197 ALMEAELDTL
+1197 TLMVAELDGL
-1207 TPDTC
+1207 TPGHLQAGHRVGRAARRDQGLRGR
-1212 ERAVKLAQLP
+1212 EAGQRRAVP
-1222 EVIRGYEDVKL
+1222 P
-1233 AGVDRFR
+1233 AG
-1240 EQVRAIRNPDTQPV
+1240 ASHPQPRHP
-1254 TLTPKPAS
+1254 TGGAHE

>member
-1 MRCPR
+1 M
-6 RRVAAAHALSIVTAQ
+6 LQ
-21 NGGVQPDP
+21 
-29 KAASALGVASS
+29 
-40 AMSLRDTI
+40 
-48 VEVEDFD
+48 DFD
-55 LEQKFT
+55 LDQKFT
-61 LVRGRVLLTGVQA
+61 LERGRVLLTGIQA

-79 IDQHRADARRGL
+79 IDQHRADAARGL

-108 DLTIERHRDVLDAH
+108 DLTIERNKDVLDAH
-122 DVVWVPGVNEELAAS
+122 DVVWVPGVNEELAAT

-147 GPLRSHD
+147 GPLARHD

-184 NGGVLALAGD
+184 NGGVLVLAGD
-194 DPLAKSS
+194 DPMAKSS

-209 SFYDAQI
+209 SFYDAQM
-216 PILYPGSMQEII
+216 PILYPGTMQEII

-259 AEVAPDRIVPTLP
+259 AEVGPDRVVPTYP
-272 ELEIDGRPWR
+272 ELEIDGRPW
-282 HAQRP
+282 HHEQRP

-295 EQERDIAYGRL
+295 EQEKDIAYGRL
-306 EAAVA
+306 DAAVA

-331 IAAAGRTFAELRQ
+331 IAAAGRTFQELRQ
-344 ALADLGLDDDALR
+344 ALSDLGLDDDALH

-371 MEPEIVRR
+371 MEPEIVQR

-390 DEKRAFIELFV
+390 DEKRAFIELFI
-401 RDILYGRAGAPRIVG
+401 RDILYGRAGAPRVVG
-416 KTDERGRRLVP
+416 KTDEQGRRLVP

-439 VVADRLRSGVL
+439 VIADRLRSGVL
-450 GGEVGSLPVAVEA
+450 GGDVGALPVAVEA

-471 SKAGAAEV
+471 SRAGAAEV
-479 ARAPYWC
+479 ARLPYWC

-495 AVPDGSFAAAG
+495 AVPEGSFAGAG

-584 TGGQDVAGVMGVPEL
+584 TGGQDVAGVIGVPEL
-599 TRAMA
+599 THAMT
-604 AEGVGR
+604 AEGVSR
-610 IIVCSDEPGRHAGGG
+610 VIVCSDDPDRHAGGG
-625 PLATGAEVWGR
+625 PLAEGAEIWDR
-636 DRLEEAQLLLRD
+636 DRLDEAQLLLRD

-703 QPVDT
+703 QPVET
-708 ELGPKTRIHQS
+708 ELGTKTRIHQS

-730 DCPSFIR
+730 DCPSFIQ
-737 VKTRTAKN
+737 VKTRPAKARATTAQP
-745 RTAGTAAGAASAS
+745 APAAAVRAA
-758 GAAGAARTVR
+758 R

-773 DIEEPD
+773 DIAEPD
-779 RPVPGPGGYA
+779 RPAPGPGGYA

-816 HVLGLDQTGLSQK
+816 GIMGLDQTGLSQK

-842 EASGANLIGAGDA
+842 DASGANLIGAGDA

-871 LTRADP
+871 LTKADP
-877 ARTLAVVSTSKL
+877 GRTLAVVSTSKL
-889 PTGDMVAHPDETYPD
+889 PTGDMVAHVEETYPD
-904 IDGLLSAIDGATR
+904 IDGMLSAIDGSTR

-949 QAGGIPVSAVSIE
+949 QAGGIPVSAASIE

-984 YRRDGA
+984 YVREGA

-996 AGVAAAATSPEAP
+996 AGVAAAATSLEAP
-1009 VAAPGLGL
+1009 SAVPGLGL
-1017 DSVPARAKAAAKA
+1017 DAVPTRAKATAKS
-1030 LVQASGL
+1030 LVQRSGL
-1037 AQVPGP
+1037 AQVNSETGTALAQVNSE
-1043 AGAAL
+1043 AGTAL
-1048 AEMVER
+1048 AELVER
-1054 RAADLVDYQSAGL
+1054 RAADLVDYQSQEL
-1067 ASEYVDFVA
+1067 ASRYVDFVD

-1083 EVMGERTEL
+1083 EVMGDRTEL
-1092 AAAVAHYLYKL
+1092 AEAVARYLYKL

-1108 EYEVARLHLRPGL
+1108 EYEVARLYGRPGL
-1121 RQALRDAVGEYAGYR
+1121 HQALRDAVGDYSGYR
-1136 ILLHPPALRALG
+1136 ILLQPPALRALG
-1148 LKRKISLGPLQ
+1148 LKGKISLGPFQ

-1170 RLRGTPLDLFGY
+1170 RLRGTPFDLFGY
-1182 AKVRRVERQLIADYR
+1182 AKVRGLERQLIEEYR
-1197 ALMEAELDTL
+1197 TLMEAELDAL
-1207 TPDTC
+1207 TPDTY
-1212 ERAVKLAQLP
+1212 ERATELAQLP
-1222 EVIRGYEDVKL
+1222 DVIRGYEDVKL
-1233 AGVDRFR
+1233 ASVERFR
-1240 EQVRAIRNPDTQPV
+1240 EQARAILSPDTQPV
-1254 TLTPKPAS
+1254 ALTAKPTS

>member
-1 MRCPR
+1 M
-6 RRVAAAHALSIVTAQ
+6 L
-21 NGGVQPDP
+21 
-29 KAASALGVASS
+29 
-40 AMSLRDTI
+40 
-48 VEVEDFD
+48 EDFD
-55 LEQKFT
+55 LDQKFT
-61 LVRGRVLLTGVQA
+61 LERGRVLLTGVQA

-79 IDQHRADARRGL
+79 IDQHRADAARGL
-91 RTATFIS
+91 DTATFIS

-108 DLTIERHRDVLDAH
+108 DLTIERNLALLQSH
-122 DVVWVPGVNEELAAS
+122 DVVWVPGVNEELAAT

-147 GPLRSHD
+147 GPLARHD

-175 HANFKGTAP
+175 HGNFKGTAP
-184 NGGVLALAGD
+184 NGGVLVLAGD
-194 DPLAKSS
+194 DPMAKSS

-209 SFYDAQI
+209 AFYDAQI
-216 PILYPGSMQEII
+216 PILYPGSIQEVL

-253 ADGFGI
+253 ADGFGT
-259 AEVAPDRIVPTLP
+259 AEVSPDRVVPTFP
-272 ELEIDGRPWR
+272 ELEIDGRPWQ
-282 HAQRP
+282 HTQRP
-287 GLVTPLSL
+287 GLVTPMSL

-306 EAAVA
+306 DAAVA

-344 ALADLGLDDDALR
+344 ALADLGLDDDDLR

-371 MEPEIVRR
+371 MEPDIVRR
-379 FAGGLNEILVL
+379 FARGLDEILVL
-390 DEKRAFIELFV
+390 DEKRAFIELFL
-401 RDILYGRAGAPRIVG
+401 RDVLYGRTGAPRVVG
-416 KTDERGRRLVP
+416 KTDELGQRLVP
-427 ADGELSADRIAA
+427 ADGELTADRIAA
-439 VVADRLRSGVL
+439 VVANRFRSGVL
-450 GGEVGSLPVAVEA
+450 GGELGALPVAVEA
-463 RLALIEAA
+463 RVALIEAA
-471 SKAGAAEV
+471 AKAGAAEV
-479 ARAPYWC
+479 ARSPYWC

-495 AVPDGSFAAAG
+495 AVPDGSFAGGG

-513 LWIDDRAKVVHQ
+513 LWIDDRAGVVHQ

-540 DRPHMF
+540 GRAHMF

-560 AVRAAVAAGVDITY
+560 AVRAAVAAGIDITY

-584 TGGQDVAGVMGVPEL
+584 TGGQDVAGAIGVPEL
-599 TRAMA
+599 TQSMA
-604 AEGVGR
+604 AEGVAR
-610 IIVCSDEPGRHAGGG
+610 IIVCSDDPDRHTTGA
-625 PLATGAEVWGR
+625 PLATGAEVWSR

-675 TPTKRIFINEA
+675 TPTRRIFINEA

-708 ELGPKTRIHQS
+708 ELGTKTRIHQS

-737 VKTRTAKN
+737 VKTRTAK
-745 RTAGTAAGAASAS
+745 AGPAHAAATAAGAA
-758 GAAGAARTVR
+758 GTVR

-773 DIEEPD
+773 SIAEPD
-779 RPVPGPGGYA
+779 RPVPGPGGYG

-816 HVLGLDQTGLSQK
+816 DILGLDQTGLSQK
-829 GGPVVSHLRFFDG
+829 GGPVVSHLRFFTG
-842 EASGANLIGAGDA
+842 EACGANLIGAGDA

-877 ARTLAVVSTSKL
+877 ERTLAVVSTSKL
-889 PTGDMVAHPDETYPD
+889 PTGDMVAHIDETYPD
-904 IDGLLSAIDGATR
+904 VDGLLATIDGATR
-917 AGDSVRLDADR
+917 AGASIRLDADR
-928 MADALLGTAMPA
+928 MADALCGTAMPA

-949 QAGGIPVSAVSIE
+949 QAGGIPVSAAAIE

-971 VAANI
+971 VKANI

-984 YRRDGA
+984 YVREGA

-996 AGVAAAATSPEAP
+996 AGVAPVPTSQDQPED
-1009 VAAPGLGL
+1009 VPGLGL
-1017 DSVPARAKAAAKA
+1017 DAVPARAKATARS
-1030 LVQASGL
+1030 LMQQSGL
-1037 AQVPGP
+1037 AQVNSE
-1043 AGAAL
+1043 AGTAL
-1048 AEMVER
+1048 AELVER
-1054 RAADLVDYQSAGL
+1054 RAADLVDYQSAAL
-1067 ASEYVDFVA
+1067 ASAYMDFVDA
-1076 AASARER
+1076 AAARER
-1083 EVMGERTEL
+1083 EVMGDRTDL
-1092 AAAVAHYLYKL
+1092 AEAVARYLYKL

-1108 EYEVARLHLRPGL
+1108 EYEVARLHLRPAV
-1121 RQALRDAVGEYAGYR
+1121 RDAMRDAVGDFTGYR
-1136 ILLHPPALRALG
+1136 ILLHPPVLRALG
-1148 LKRKISLGPLQ
+1148 LKGKVSLGPFQ
-1159 RPALAVLKAMR
+1159 QPALGLLRAMR

-1182 AKVRRVERQLIADYR
+1182 ARVRRIERELITEYR
-1197 ALMEAELDTL
+1197 ALMETELDAL
-1207 TPDTC
+1207 TPERY

-1222 EVIRGYEDVKL
+1222 DVIRGYEDVKL
-1233 AGVDRFR
+1233 AGVERFH
-1240 EQVRAIRNPDTQPV
+1240 EEMRAIRSPGARPV
-1254 TLTPKPAS
+1254 ALTSKPTG

>member
-1 MRCPR
+1 M
-6 RRVAAAHALSIVTAQ
+6 LE
-21 NGGVQPDP
+21 N
-29 KAASALGVASS
+29 
-40 AMSLRDTI
+40 
-48 VEVEDFD
+48 FD
-55 LEQKFT
+55 LDQKFT
-61 LVRGRVLLTGVQA
+61 LERGRVLLTGIQA

-79 IDQHRADARRGL
+79 VDQHRADAARGL

-108 DLTIERHRDVLDAH
+108 DLTIERNLALLSAH
-122 DVVWVPGVNEELAAS
+122 DVVWVPGVNEELAAT

-147 GPLRSHD
+147 GPLARHD

-184 NGGVLALAGD
+184 NGGVLVLAGD
-194 DPLAKSS
+194 DPMAKSS

-209 SFYDAQI
+209 TFYDAQI
-216 PILYPGSMQEII
+216 PVLYPGTMQEII

-239 YSGLWVAFKIVTTI
+239 YSGLWTAFKIVTTV

-259 AEVAPDRIVPTLP
+259 ADVAPDRVVPVDP
-272 ELEIDGRPWR
+272 GLEIDGRPWR
-282 HAQRP
+282 HEQRP
-287 GLVTPLSL
+287 GLVTPMSL
-295 EQERDIAYGRL
+295 EQEKEIAYGRL
-306 EAAVA
+306 EAAMA

-331 IAAAGRTFAELRQ
+331 IVAAGRTFQELRQ
-344 ALADLGLDDDALR
+344 ALSDLGLDDDALQ

-371 MEPEIVRR
+371 LEPQIVRR
-379 FAGGLNEILVL
+379 FAGGLDEILVL
-390 DEKRAFIELFV
+390 DEKRSFIELFV
-401 RDILYGRAGAPRIVG
+401 RDILYGRAGAPRVVG

-450 GGEVGSLPVAVEA
+450 GGEIGALPVTVEA
-463 RLALIEAA
+463 RLALIDAA
-471 SKAGAAEV
+471 AAAGSAEV
-479 ARAPYWC
+479 ARLPYWC
-486 SGCPHNRST
+486 SGCPHSRST
-495 AVPDGSFAAAG
+495 AVPEGSFAGAG

-513 LWIDDRAKVVHQ
+513 LWIDDRAQTVHQ

-540 DRPHMF
+540 DRTHMF

-560 AVRAAVAAGVDITY
+560 AVRAAVAARIDITY

-584 TGGQDVAGVMGVPEL
+584 TGGQDVAGAIAVPEL
-599 TRAMA
+599 TQSLA
-604 AEGVGR
+604 AEGVSR
-610 IIVCSDEPGRHAGGG
+610 IIVCSDNPYRHQHGG
-625 PLATGAEVWGR
+625 PLAQDAEVWSR
-636 DRLEEAQLLLRD
+636 DRLEEAQLVLRD

-654 LIYDQQCAA
+654 LVYDQQCAA

-708 ELGPKTRIHQS
+708 ELGTKTRIHQS

-730 DCPSFIR
+730 DCPSFIE
-737 VKTRTAKN
+737 VKTRPAKTN
-745 RTAGTAAGAASAS
+745 ANAGTATGAGRATPSA
-758 GAAGAARTVR
+758 
-768 AQPPA
+768 PPA
-773 DIEEPD
+773 DIAEPD
-779 RPVPGPGGYA
+779 RPAPGPEGFA

-808 TAALLDGL
+808 TAAMLDGL
-816 HVLGLDQTGLSQK
+816 GIIGLDQTGLSQK

-842 EASGANLIGAGDA
+842 EPRGANLIGAGSA

-877 ARTLAVVSTSKL
+877 GRTLAVVSTSKL
-889 PTGDMVAHPDETYPD
+889 PTGDMVAHVEETYPEV
-904 IDGLLSAIDGATR
+904 DGMLSAIDGATR
-917 AGDSVRLDADR
+917 RRDNVRLDADR

-949 QAGGIPVSAVSIE
+949 QAGGIPVSAASIE

-971 VAANI
+971 VTANI

-984 YRRDGA
+984 YVSEGA

-996 AGVAAAATSPEAP
+996 AGVAPSATSPETTA
-1009 VAAPGLGL
+1009 AAPGLGL
-1017 DSVPARAKAAAKA
+1017 DAVPPRAKAAARS
-1030 LVQASGL
+1030 LMQDSGL
-1037 AQVPGP
+1037 ANVGGAA
-1043 AGAAL
+1043 AGAL
-1048 AEMVER
+1048 AETVER
-1054 RAADLVDYQSAGL
+1054 RAADLVDYQSEVL
-1067 ASEYVDFVA
+1067 ASAYVDFVD

-1083 EVMGERTEL
+1083 EVMGDRTEL
-1092 AAAVAHYLYKL
+1092 AEAVARYLYKL

-1108 EYEVARLHLRPGL
+1108 EYEVARLHLRPGVGE
-1121 RQALRDAVGEYAGYR
+1121 AVRDAVGDFAGYR
-1136 ILLHPPALRALG
+1136 ILLHPPVLRAMG
-1148 LKRKISLGPLQ
+1148 MKRKIGLGPFQ
-1159 RPALAVLKAMR
+1159 RPALGLLKAMR
-1170 RLRGTPLDLFGY
+1170 RLRGTPLDLFGRTSL
-1182 AKVRRVERQLIADYR
+1182 RRLERELIAEYR
-1197 ALMEAELDTL
+1197 DLIEAELDGL
-1207 TPDTC
+1207 TPDTY
-1212 ERAVKLAQLP
+1212 ERAVKLAGLP
-1222 EVIRGYEDVKL
+1222 DVIRGYEDVKL
-1233 AGVDRFR
+1233 AGVERFR
-1240 EQVRAIRNPDTQPV
+1240 EQVRAIRSPDARPV
-1254 TLTPKPAS
+1254 ALTNRR

>member
-1 MRCPR
+1 
-6 RRVAAAHALSIVTAQ
+6 
-21 NGGVQPDP
+21 
-29 KAASALGVASS
+29 
-40 AMSLRDTI
+40 MSLDPP
-48 VEVEDFD
+48 ESPPLKDFD
-55 LEQKFT
+55 LDQKFT
-61 LVRGRVLLTGVQA
+61 LERGRVLLTGVQA

-79 IDQHRADARRGL
+79 IDQHRADAARGL

-108 DLTIERHRDVLDAH
+108 DLTIERNMALMEAH
-122 DVVWVPGVNEELAAS
+122 DVVWVPGVNEELAAT

-147 GPLRSHD
+147 GPLARHD

-184 NGGVLALAGD
+184 NGGVLVLAGD
-194 DPLAKSS
+194 DPMAKSS

-209 SFYDAQI
+209 TFYDAQI
-216 PILYPGSMQEII
+216 PVLYPGTMQEVI

-239 YSGLWVAFKIVTTI
+239 YSGLWTAFKVVTTV

-259 AEVAPDRIVPTLP
+259 AEVAPDRVVPVDP
-272 ELEIDGRPWR
+272 ALEIDGRPWR
-282 HAQRP
+282 HVQRP

-306 EAAVA
+306 TAAVA
-311 YAAANGLNEISGATG
+311 YAAANGLNEISGATA

-331 IAAAGRTFAELRQ
+331 IAAAGRTFQELRQ
-344 ALADLGLDDDALR
+344 ALGDLGLDDDGLR

-379 FAGGLNEILVL
+379 FAGGLDEILVL

-401 RDILYGRAGAPRIVG
+401 RDILYGRGAAPRVVG

-427 ADGELSADRIAA
+427 ADGELGADRIAA
-439 VVADRLRSGVL
+439 IVADRLRSGVL
-450 GGEVGSLPVAVEA
+450 GGEVGALPVAMEA

-471 SKAGAAEV
+471 AAAGAAEV
-479 ARAPYWC
+479 ARTPYWC

-495 AVPDGSFAAAG
+495 VVPDGSFVGAG

-513 LWIDDRAKVVHQ
+513 LWIDDRAQIVHQ

-540 DRPHMF
+540 DRTHMF

-584 TGGQDVAGVMGVPEL
+584 TGGQDVAGAIDVPEL
-599 TRAMA
+599 TQSMD
-604 AEGVGR
+604 AEGVSR
-610 IIVCSDEPGRHAGGG
+610 IIVCSDDPDRHTGGG
-625 PLATGAEVWGR
+625 PLAEGAEVWGR
-636 DRLEEAQLLLRD
+636 DRLEEAQLALRD

-708 ELGPKTRIHQS
+708 ELGTKTRIHQS

-730 DCPSFIR
+730 DCPSFIQ
-737 VKTRTAKN
+737 VKTRPAK
-745 RTAGTAAGAASAS
+745 AKAAAGAVRVA
-758 GAAGAARTVR
+758 R
-768 AQPPA
+768 AQPPD
-773 DIEEPD
+773 DIAEPAL
-779 RPVPGPGGYA
+779 PVPGPDGYGL
-789 VFMAGVGGT
+789 FMAGVGGT

-808 TAALLDGL
+808 AAALLDGL
-816 HVLGLDQTGLSQK
+816 GVMGVDQTGLSQK

-842 EASGANLIGAGDA
+842 EAKGANLIGAGGA

-871 LTRADP
+871 LAKADP
-877 ARTLAVVSTSKL
+877 ERTVAVVSTSKL
-889 PTGDMVAHPDETYPD
+889 PTGDMVAHVEETYPD
-904 IDGLLSAIDGATR
+904 IAEMLSAIDGATR
-917 AGDSVRLDADR
+917 TGASVRLDADR

-949 QAGGIPVSAVSIE
+949 QAGGIPVSAAAIE

-984 YRRDGA
+984 YVREGT

-996 AGVAAAATSPEAP
+996 AGVASAATAETAA
-1009 VAAPGLGL
+1009 AAPGPGL
-1017 DSVPARAKAAAKA
+1017 DSVPARAEATARS
-1030 LVQASGL
+1030 LVQNSGL
-1037 AQVPGP
+1037 AAIPTDG
-1043 AGAAL
+1043 GAAL
-1048 AEMVER
+1048 VEAVER
-1054 RAADLVDYQSAGL
+1054 RAADLVDYQSAAL
-1067 ASEYVDFVA
+1067 ASEYVDFVD

-1083 EVMGERTEL
+1083 EVMGDRTEL
-1092 AAAVAHYLYKL
+1092 AEAVARYLYKL

-1108 EYEVARLHLRPGL
+1108 EYEVARLHLRPGV
-1121 RQALRDAVGEYAGYR
+1121 ADAMRDAVGDFAGYR
-1136 ILLHPPALRALG
+1136 ILLHPPMLRALG
-1148 LKRKISLGPLQ
+1148 LKRKISMGPFQ
-1159 RPALAVLKAMR
+1159 RPALVVLKALR
-1170 RLRGTPLDLFGY
+1170 RLRGTPFDLFGY
-1182 AKVRRVERQLIADYR
+1182 ARMRRVERELIAEYR
-1197 ALMEAELDTL
+1197 TLMEAELDSL
-1207 TPDTC
+1207 TPATY
-1212 ERAVKLAQLP
+1212 ERATKLAQLP
-1222 EVIRGYEDVKL
+1222 DVIRGYEDVKL
-1233 AGVDRFR
+1233 AGVERFR
-1240 EQVRAIRNPDTQPV
+1240 QEVRAIRSPDARPV
-1254 TLTPKPAS
+1254 ALTAKPAG

>member
-1 MRCPR
+1 MTFN
-6 RRVAAAHALSIVTAQ
+6 ATQL
-21 NGGVQPDP
+21 
-29 KAASALGVASS
+29 
-40 AMSLRDTI
+40 
-48 VEVEDFD
+48 VEDFD
-55 LEQKFT
+55 LDRKFT
-61 LVRGRVLLTGVQA
+61 LERGRVLLTGVQA
-74 LVRLP
+74 VVRLP
-79 IDQHRADARRGL
+79 IDQHRADAARGL
-91 RTATFIS
+91 NTATFIS

-108 DLTIERHRDVLDAH
+108 DLTIERNMDLLQAH
-122 DVVWVPGVNEELAAS
+122 DVVWVPGVNEELAAT

-147 GPLRSHD
+147 GPLARHD

-175 HANFKGTAP
+175 HANFKGVAP
-184 NGGVLALAGD
+184 NGGVLVLAGD
-194 DPLAKSS
+194 DPMAKSS

-209 SFYDAQI
+209 AFYDAQI
-216 PILYPGSMQEII
+216 PILYPGSIQEVI

-239 YSGLWVAFKIVTTI
+239 YSGLWVAFKVVTTI
-253 ADGFGI
+253 ADGFGL
-259 AEVAPDRIVPTLP
+259 AEVAPDRVVPVHP

-282 HAQRP
+282 HEQRP
-287 GLVTPLSL
+287 GLVTPMSL
-295 EQERDIAYGRL
+295 EQEKDIAYGRL

-344 ALADLGLDDDALR
+344 ALADLGLDDDDLR

-379 FAGGLNEILVL
+379 FARGLDEILVL
-390 DEKRAFIELFV
+390 DEKRAFIELLLKDV
-401 RDILYGRAGAPRIVG
+401 LYGRAGAPRVVG
-416 KTDERGRRLVP
+416 KTDELGRRLVP
-427 ADGELSADRIAA
+427 ADGELTADRIAA
-439 VVADRLRSGVL
+439 VVADRFRSGVL
-450 GGEVGSLPVAVEA
+450 GGELGALPVAVEA
-463 RLALIEAA
+463 RVALIEAA
-471 SKAGAAEV
+471 AKAGAAEV
-479 ARAPYWC
+479 ARTPYWC

-495 AVPDGSFAAAG
+495 AVPDGSFAGAG

-513 LWIDDRAKVVHQ
+513 LWIDDRAGIVHQ

-540 DRPHMF
+540 GRPHMF

-584 TGGQDVAGVMGVPEL
+584 TGGQDVAGAIGVPEL
-599 TRAMA
+599 TQSMA
-604 AEGVGR
+604 AEGVAR
-610 IIVCSDEPGRHAGGG
+610 IIVCSDDTDRHTDGA
-625 PLATGAEVWGR
+625 PLAAGAEVWSR
-636 DRLEEAQLLLRD
+636 DRLDEAQVLLRD

-675 TPTKRIFINEA
+675 TPTRRIFINEA

-708 ELGPKTRIHQS
+708 ELGAKTRIHQS

-737 VKTRTAKN
+737 VKTRSAK
-745 RTAGTAAGAASAS
+745 TAGTRA
-758 GAAGAARTVR
+758 GAAGAARAAR
-768 AQPPA
+768 ARPPA
-773 DIEEPD
+773 DIAEPE
-779 RPVPGPGGYA
+779 RPAPGPGGYA

-816 HVLGLDQTGLSQK
+816 DVLGLDQTGLSQK
-829 GGPVVSHLRFFDG
+829 GGPVVSHLRFFAG

-877 ARTLAVVSTSKL
+877 DRTLAVVSTSKL
-889 PTGDMVAHPDETYPD
+889 PTGDMVAHTDETYPE
-904 IDGLLSAIDGATR
+904 IDGMLATIDGATR
-917 AGDSVRLDADR
+917 AGAGVRLDADR
-928 MADALLGTAMPA
+928 MSDALLGTAMPA

-949 QAGGIPVSAVSIE
+949 QAGGIPVSAASIE

-971 VAANI
+971 VSANI

-984 YRRDGA
+984 YVSEGA

-996 AGVAAAATSPEAP
+996 AGVAPAATSPEE
-1009 VAAPGLGL
+1009 AASVPGLGL
-1017 DSVPARAKAAAKA
+1017 DSVPARAKARARA
-1030 LVQASGL
+1030 LLQRSGL
-1037 AQVPGP
+1037 APASGDQRSDDERSSDTGLPRSGP
-1043 AGAAL
+1043 APASGDGAVAL

-1054 RAADLVDYQSAGL
+1054 RAADLADYQSAAL
-1067 ASEYVDFVA
+1067 ASAYVDFVD

-1083 EVMGERTEL
+1083 EVMGDRTEL
-1092 AAAVAHYLYKL
+1092 AEAVARGLYKL

-1108 EYEVARLHLRPGL
+1108 EYEVARLHLRPGVHG
-1121 RQALRDAVGEYAGYR
+1121 ALRDAVGDYAGYR
-1136 ILLHPPALRALG
+1136 ILLHPPVLRALG
-1148 LKRKISLGPLQ
+1148 LKRKISLGPFQ
-1159 RPALAVLKAMR
+1159 QPALGLLKAMR
-1170 RLRGTPLDLFGY
+1170 RLRGTPLDMFGY
-1182 AKVRRVERQLIADYR
+1182 AKVRRIERELITEYR
-1197 ALMEAELDTL
+1197 RIMEAELDGL
-1207 TPDTC
+1207 TPETY
-1212 ERAVKLAQLP
+1212 ERAVRLAGLP
-1222 EVIRGYEDVKL
+1222 DVIRGYEDVKL
-1233 AGVDRFR
+1233 AGVERFHQ
-1240 EQVRAIRNPDTQPV
+1240 QVRAIRSPDAQPV
-1254 TLTPKPAS
+1254 ALTTKSERE

>member
-1 MRCPR
+1 MPSD
-6 RRVAAAHALSIVTAQ
+6 AAPQA
-21 NGGVQPDP
+21 
-29 KAASALGVASS
+29 
-40 AMSLRDTI
+40 
-48 VEVEDFD
+48 EDFD
-55 LEQKFT
+55 LDQKFT
-61 LVRGRVLLTGVQA
+61 LERGRVLLTGVQA

-79 IDQHRADARRGL
+79 IDQHRADAARGL

-108 DLTIERHRDVLDAH
+108 DLTIERNMALMEAH
-122 DVVWVPGVNEELAAS
+122 DVVWVPGVNEELAAT

-147 GPLRSHD
+147 GPLARHD

-184 NGGVLALAGD
+184 NGGVLVLAGD
-194 DPLAKSS
+194 DPMAKSS

-209 SFYDAQI
+209 TFYDAQI
-216 PILYPGSMQEII
+216 PVLYPGSMQEVI

-239 YSGLWVAFKIVTTI
+239 YSGLWTAFKVVTTV

-259 AEVAPDRIVPTLP
+259 AEVGPDRVVPIDP
-272 ELEIDGRPWR
+272 GLEIDGQPWR
-282 HAQRP
+282 HVQRP

-295 EQERDIAYGRL
+295 EQEKDIAYGRL

-331 IAAAGRTFAELRQ
+331 IVAAGRTFQELRQ
-344 ALADLGLDDDALR
+344 ALGDIGLDDDALR

-371 MEPEIVRR
+371 VEPEIVRR
-379 FAGGLNEILVL
+379 FAGGLDEILVL

-401 RDILYGRAGAPRIVG
+401 RDILYGRAAAPRVVG

-439 VVADRLRSGVL
+439 IVADRLRSGVL
-450 GGEVGSLPVAVEA
+450 GGAIGALPVAMEA

-471 SKAGAAEV
+471 AAAGAAEV
-479 ARAPYWC
+479 ARTPYWC

-495 AVPDGSFAAAG
+495 VVPDGSFVGAG

-513 LWIDDRAKVVHQ
+513 LWIDDRAQIVHQ

-540 DRPHMF
+540 DRAHMF

-584 TGGQDVAGVMGVPEL
+584 TGGQDVAGAVAVPEL
-599 TRAMA
+599 TQSMD
-604 AEGVGR
+604 AEGVSR
-610 IIVCSDEPGRHAGGG
+610 IIVCSDDPDRHTAGG
-625 PLATGAEVWGR
+625 PLAEGAEVWGR
-636 DRLEEAQLLLRD
+636 DRLDEAQLALRD

-708 ELGPKTRIHQS
+708 ELGTKTRIHQS

-730 DCPSFIR
+730 DCPSFIQ
-737 VKTRTAKN
+737 VKTRPAK
-745 RTAGTAAGAASAS
+745 AKAAAGAVRVA
-758 GAAGAARTVR
+758 R
-768 AQPPA
+768 AQPPD
-773 DIEEPD
+773 DIAEPD
-779 RPVPGPGGYA
+779 LPVPGPDGYGL
-789 VFMAGVGGT
+789 FMAGVGGT

-816 HVLGLDQTGLSQK
+816 DVMGVDQTGLSQK

-842 EASGANLIGAGDA
+842 EAKGANLIGAGGA

-871 LTRADP
+871 LAKADP
-877 ARTLAVVSTSKL
+877 ERTVAVVSTSKL
-889 PTGDMVAHPDETYPD
+889 PTGDMVAHVEETYPD
-904 IDGLLSAIDGATR
+904 IDEMLSAIDGATR
-917 AGDSVRLDADR
+917 TGASIRLDADR

-949 QAGGIPVSAVSIE
+949 QAGGIPVSAASIE

-984 YRRDGA
+984 YVREGT

-996 AGVAAAATSPEAP
+996 AGVAPGTASLETAA
-1009 VAAPGLGL
+1009 AAPGLGL
-1017 DSVPARAKAAAKA
+1017 DSAPARALATARS
-1030 LVQASGL
+1030 LVQNSGL
-1037 AQVPGP
+1037 ATAPG
-1043 AGAAL
+1043 AEVL
-1048 AEMVER
+1048 AELVER
-1054 RAADLVDYQSAGL
+1054 RAADLVDYQCAAL
-1067 ASEYVDFVA
+1067 ASEYVDFVDA
-1076 AASARER
+1076 ALARER
-1083 EVMGERTEL
+1083 EVMGDRTEL
-1092 AAAVAHYLYKL
+1092 AEAVARYLYKL

-1108 EYEVARLHLRPGL
+1108 EYEVARLHLRPGVADAM
-1121 RQALRDAVGEYAGYR
+1121 RGAVGDFSGYR
-1136 ILLHPPALRALG
+1136 ILLHPPVLRALG
-1148 LKRKISLGPLQ
+1148 MKRKISLGPFQ
-1159 RPALAVLKAMR
+1159 RPTLVVLKALR
-1170 RLRGTPLDLFGY
+1170 RLRGTPFDLFGY
-1182 AKVRRVERQLIADYR
+1182 AKVRRVERELIAEYR
-1197 ALMEAELDTL
+1197 TLMEAELDSL
-1207 TPDTC
+1207 TPATY
-1212 ERAVKLAQLP
+1212 ERATKLAQLP
-1222 EVIRGYEDVKL
+1222 DVIRGYEDVKL
-1233 AGVDRFR
+1233 AGVEQFR
-1240 EQVRAIRNPDTQPV
+1240 QQVRAIRSPDARPV
-1254 TLTPKPAS
+1254 ALTAKPAG